1 MSERKNNYSIR
12 KLTIGV
18 ASVLIGISFFGIK
31 ADTVQ
36 AETSNSNE
44 SISQESEQTNA
55 NTSESAQD
63 ETITIKP
70 ATTERQNADKS
81 HVAET
86 KLTAVSPS
94 NSTTSNVQEDRT
106 DPAANRDK
114 IGKEAPSASATFGK
128 NSTLTIDH
136 GQLDEKQKTAKLTMN
151 SANFQA
157 GDTYTITIPKKG
169 GLSLGTTDVAVLA
182 PVFGKTTFTETIDY
196 YKIED
201 HFINGGT
208 ITQNINLHY
217 DQNINPLASMTNTIT
232 VDTTGSAEKHASLK
246 VIAIGK
252 EPELS
257 ADLVHVPQPI
267 INGQEFTTR
276 PALTLG
282 TPLKDFNQVDL
293 NLALDKNYK
302 LTNITLND
310 EDQSLVLT
318 PDQLTIDANNVAH
331 IVLNEEQIT
340 SLLKGQ
346 SNHFNFKITGHFDIP
361 ASDFVNKKYHAKF
374 LDKDK
379 STISGTIVNVTTKPS
394 HIGTITGTGVDDL
407 TIYPTVKD
415 IDWAATVNYLTE
427 YTAHDKDNPGK
438 DTSGVMVVD
447 GKTSSTT
454 DMHYF
459 TLSNQSTLDIT
470 DANLTVDLP
479 DGYNVPATLTL
490 SENTIYQDQDPDN
503 INFIVSYVDGTSAV
517 ITPDPIGNT
526 LTFHVTPNK
535 KTRSLNVRIAQWNPD
550 VEYDLSSKHG
560 TYSKT
565 YANGQPVLVGDLLTT
580 KTTLSSPSFNGE
592 VMMPMTTVIDRLVNK
607 VKEGTFTAVYPFLPN
622 QTSTVPGEKNAGS
635 LTYETC
641 VSANGHPMLKHPITY
656 IMVPDNAEVAD
667 LSKVTVKY
675 SGAYVDYQP
684 LLTPKSVSVITVDGH
699 RFIKCDC
706 SNYDLLEDGL
716 NVTVPYSNA
725 PDVQNSTKPT
735 VFFTVADNLKN
746 GNLNDPDHTVA
757 QALKGLV
764 QKEKIDTSKVVYNGS
779 KAGYPG
785 SWIINTVEGM
795 SSATMVSGNTSGI
808 STLATQDVH
817 GINPDQMKIY
827 GSIINATNNQVA
839 NAYQIINIPDSQD
852 MVSQFTPT
860 MSGQASLIDAVNG
873 TDLSSAGE
881 LLYSTALTDLNNAQ
895 AAAADGHWLTADQIT
910 NWSEVKSVMLKFDS
924 KALPGRTS
932 ARVEIPLVDKDIYQ
946 HVGKSISVSSAIFSE
961 NKASSN
967 SNLPNLT
974 ILPGKPASAKLTV
987 TGQAKV
993 NVKVHYK
1000 DDQGNDHYVDL
1011 PDQAKTYHEG
1021 QDIIM
1026 KPEDFMT
1033 KNSDLT
1039 DADRILLP
1047 AGIVI
1052 NWAARPTI
1060 QNSDAQYAA
1069 GYQNGTAAFDH
1080 AVAPDFDGDTLIYE
1094 GAFAKPVTDTHK
1106 VTRTIK
1112 FVDQNGKPIYPDV
1125 AQHSIEFTR
1134 SGFEDPF
1141 THKIAWAAI
1150 PGSDI
1155 LPQYQVPKI
1164 DGYTPDKSQVAQA
1177 TVKYG
1182 DPDSAITVTYKA
1194 NPQVI
1199 KVNFIDDTT
1208 GETLNSKPLYGVS
1221 DADANYNTKADI
1233 NNYEKQ
1239 HYVLVRDSSDGQDLI
1254 FDHDDQAT
1262 QSYDVHFTHATNP
1275 DSRQD
1280 TVTRT
1285 ITYTG
1290 AGNKTPSAVTQ
1301 SVHFTQAGTKDLVT
1315 GKTKWND
1322 VADQNFASVGTPEV
1336 AGYTPDKSQVAQ
1348 ATVKYGDPDS
1358 AITVTYKANPQ
1369 VIKVNFIDDTTGET
1383 LNSKPLY
1390 GVSDADANYNTKA
1403 DINNYEKQHYVLV
1416 RDSSDGQDL
1425 IFDHDDQATQSY
1437 DVHFTHATNPDSRQD
1452 TVTRTITY
1460 TGAGNKTP
1468 SAVTQSV
1475 HFTQAGTKDLVT
1487 GKTKWNDV
1495 ADQNFAS
1502 VGTPEVAGYTPD
1514 KSQVAQ
1520 ATVKF
1525 GDKDTTVTVTYAAD
1539 KQQAK
1544 LRFYDDTAKKFIDAA
1559 PVLDASGKTDGQVGF
1574 TIPNSYDFSKYNFV
1588 NVTKGAD
1595 PESTDQLAG
1604 ADLSAVQYGKYDTD
1618 DKKDQVFV
1626 AHFTHKIKAINEKV
1640 TVNETIHYVYEDGSK
1655 AHDDYQATPLVF
1667 TKTGTKDLVTGEE
1680 KATWTK
1686 SQKFAEIASPEIP
1699 GYTPDQAVVPA
1710 VEVAHGDNDVVRM
1723 VTYSKNIEPQE
1734 PTTPTDNPVTP
1745 KAPEEPQQPATPD
1758 DNPDVVRPHSDN
1770 SPQKK
1775 QDSKQ
1780 TNKTTEVNKTVKR
1793 SSTVKPKATAT
1804 TKRNG
1809 TKVQLATKDAS
1820 KQSNPKAVV
1829 NSTSTTVVNNKG
1841 EKKAETLPQ
1850 TGEKDNKLG
1859 ILGLLTLSL
1868 ASLFG
1873 FSEKKKK
1880 ED

>member
-1 MSERKNNYSIR
+1 MRERKNHYSIR

-36 AETSNSNE
+36 AETSNSSE
-44 SISQESEQTNA
+44 SISQESKPEEKIQQDK
-55 NTSESAQD
+55 TSESAQD
-63 ETITIKP
+63 EP
-70 ATTERQNADKS
+70 SATRERQNADG
-81 HVAET
+81 
-86 KLTAVSPS
+86 PS

-151 SANFQA
+151 SADFQA

-169 GLSLGTTDVAVLA
+169 GLSLGKTDVAVLA

-217 DQNINPLASMTNTIT
+217 DKNINPLASMTNTIT

-282 TPLKDFNQVDL
+282 TPLKDFNQVNL

-310 EDQSLVLT
+310 EDRSLVLT

-394 HIGTITGTGVDDL
+394 HIGTITGTGIDDL

-415 IDWAATVNYLTE
+415 IDWAATVNYLKE

-459 TLSNQSTLDIT
+459 TLSNQSTVDIT

-517 ITPDPIGNT
+517 ITPDQFGNT

-535 KTRSLNVRIAQWNPD
+535 KIRSLNVRIAQWNPD

-565 YANGQPVLVGDLLTT
+565 YANGKPVLVGDLLTT

-592 VMMPMTTVIDRLVNK
+592 VMMPMTTVFDRLVNK

-641 VSANGHPMLKHPITY
+641 VSGYGHPMLKHPITY

-699 RFIKCDC
+699 RFVKIDC

-725 PDVQNSTKPT
+725 PDVQNSTKPS

-746 GNLNDPDHTVA
+746 GKLNEPDHTVA

-779 KAGYPG
+779 KASKAWYPG

-808 STLATQDVH
+808 STSATQDVH

-839 NAYQIINIPDSQD
+839 NAYQIINIPDRQD
-852 MVSQFTPT
+852 KVSQFTPT

-910 NWSEVKSVMLKFDS
+910 NWSKVKSVMLKFDS
-924 KALPGRTS
+924 KALPGKTS

-974 ILPGKPASAKLTV
+974 ILPGEPASAKLTV
-987 TGQAKV
+987 IGQAKV

-1021 QDIIM
+1021 QDIM

-1052 NWAARPTI
+1052 NWAAGPTI

-1069 GYQNGTAAFDH
+1069 GYQNGTAAFDQT
-1080 AVAPDFDGDTLIYE
+1080 VAPDFDGDTLIYE

-1112 FVDQNGKPIYPDV
+1112 FVDQNGKQIYPDV

-1155 LPQYQVPKI
+1155 LPQYQVLKK
-1164 DGYTPDKSQVAQA
+1164 DGYTPDKSQVAKA
-1177 TVKYG
+1177 TVKFG

-1194 NPQVI
+1194 NSQVI

-1208 GETLNSKPLYGVS
+1208 GETLDSKSLDGVS
-1221 DADANYNTKADI
+1221 DADANYNTKVDI

-1239 HYVLVRDSSDGQDLI
+1239 HYVLVSDSSDGKDLI

-1262 QSYDVHFTHATNP
+1262 QSYDVHFTHDTKP
-1275 DSRQD
+1275 DSRRD

-1336 AGYTPDKSQVAQ
+1336 SGYTPDKSQVAQ
-1348 ATVKYGDPDS
+1348 A
-1358 AITVTYKANPQ
+1358 A
-1369 VIKVNFIDDTTGET
+1369 
-1383 LNSKPLY
+1383 
-1390 GVSDADANYNTKA
+1390 
-1403 DINNYEKQHYVLV
+1403 
-1416 RDSSDGQDL
+1416 
-1425 IFDHDDQATQSY
+1425 
-1437 DVHFTHATNPDSRQD
+1437 
-1452 TVTRTITY
+1452 
-1460 TGAGNKTP
+1460 
-1468 SAVTQSV
+1468 
-1475 HFTQAGTKDLVT
+1475 
-1487 GKTKWNDV
+1487 
-1495 ADQNFAS
+1495 
-1502 VGTPEVAGYTPD
+1502 
-1514 KSQVAQ
+1514 
-1520 ATVKF
+1520 VKF

-1544 LRFYDDTAKKFIDAA
+1544 LHFYDDTAKKFIDAA

-1618 DKKDQVFV
+1618 DKNDQVFV

-1686 SQKFAEIASPEIP
+1686 SQKFAEVASPEIP

-1710 VEVAHGDNDVVRM
+1710 VEVAHGDNDVVRT

-1745 KAPEEPQQPATPD
+1745 TDIPDNPVTPKAPEEPQQPATPD
-1758 DNPDVVRPHSDN
+1758 DNLDVVRPHSDN

-1841 EKKAETLPQ
+1841 ENKAETLPQ

>member
-1 MSERKNNYSIR
+1 MRERKNHYSIR

-36 AETSNSNE
+36 AETSNSSK
-44 SISQESEQTNA
+44 SISPESKQTNA

-63 ETITIKP
+63 ETITP
-70 ATTERQNADKS
+70 ATTEGQNAGKP
-81 HVAET
+81 HVVEA
-86 KLTAVSPS
+86 KVDDSPS

-151 SANFQA
+151 SADFQA

-169 GLSLGTTDVAVLA
+169 GLSLGKTDVAVLA

-217 DQNINPLASMTNTIT
+217 DKNINPLASMTNTIT

-379 STISGTIVNVTTKPS
+379 STISGTMVNVTTKPS

-447 GKTSSTT
+447 GKASSTT

-459 TLSNQSTLDIT
+459 TLSNQSTVDIT

-490 SENTIYQDQDPDN
+490 SENTIYQDPDPDN

-517 ITPDPIGNT
+517 ITPDQFGNT

-535 KTRSLNVRIAQWNPD
+535 KIRSLNVRIAQWNPD

-592 VMMPMTTVIDRLVNK
+592 VMMPMTTVFDRLVNK

-641 VSANGHPMLKHPITY
+641 VSGYGHPMLKHPITY

-699 RFIKCDC
+699 RFVKIDC

-725 PDVQNSTKPT
+725 PDVQNSTKPS

-746 GNLNDPDHTVA
+746 GNLNEPDDHTVA

-779 KAGYPG
+779 KAPKALYPG

-817 GINPDQMKIY
+817 GVNPDQMKIY

-839 NAYQIINIPDSQD
+839 NAYQIINIPDSRD
-852 MVSQFTPT
+852 KVSQFTPT

-881 LLYSTALTDLNNAQ
+881 LLYSTALTDLDNAQ

-910 NWSEVKSVMLKFDS
+910 NWSKVKSVMLKFDS
-924 KALPGRTS
+924 KALPGKTS

-974 ILPGKPASAKLTV
+974 ILPGEPASAKLTV
-987 TGQAKV
+987 IGQAKV

-1011 PDQAKTYHEG
+1011 PDQAKTYQEG
-1021 QDIIM
+1021 QDIM

-1052 NWAARPTI
+1052 NWAAGPTI
-1060 QNSDAQYAA
+1060 QNSDAKYAA
-1069 GYQNGTAAFDH
+1069 GYQNGTAAFDQT
-1080 AVAPDFDGDTLIYE
+1080 VAPDFDGDTLIYE
-1094 GAFAKPVTDTHK
+1094 GAFAKLVTDTHK

-1112 FVDQNGKPIYPDV
+1112 FVDQNGKQIYPDF

-1155 LPQYQVPKI
+1155 LFPHPVPKI
-1164 DGYTPDKSQVAQA
+1164 PGYTPDKSQVEQA
-1177 TVKYG
+1177 TVKFG
-1182 DPDSAITVTYKA
+1182 DPDSSITVTYKA
-1194 NPQVI
+1194 NAQVI
-1199 KVNFIDDTT
+1199 KVNFIDDIT
-1208 GETLNSKPLYGVS
+1208 GKTLNSKSLDGVS
-1221 DADANYNTKADI
+1221 DADANYNTKVDI

-1239 HYVLVRDSSDGQDLI
+1239 HYVLVSDSSDGKDLI

-1262 QSYDVHFTHATNP
+1262 QSYDVHFTHDTNP

-1336 AGYTPDKSQVAQ
+1336 AGYTPDKSQVEQ
-1348 ATVKYGDPDS
+1348 A
-1358 AITVTYKANPQ
+1358 A
-1369 VIKVNFIDDTTGET
+1369 
-1383 LNSKPLY
+1383 
-1390 GVSDADANYNTKA
+1390 
-1403 DINNYEKQHYVLV
+1403 
-1416 RDSSDGQDL
+1416 
-1425 IFDHDDQATQSY
+1425 
-1437 DVHFTHATNPDSRQD
+1437 
-1452 TVTRTITY
+1452 
-1460 TGAGNKTP
+1460 
-1468 SAVTQSV
+1468 
-1475 HFTQAGTKDLVT
+1475 
-1487 GKTKWNDV
+1487 
-1495 ADQNFAS
+1495 
-1502 VGTPEVAGYTPD
+1502 
-1514 KSQVAQ
+1514 
-1520 ATVKF
+1520 VKF

-1544 LRFYDDTAKKFIDAA
+1544 LHFYDDTAKKFIDAA

-1686 SQKFAEIASPEIP
+1686 SQKFAEVASPEIP

-1710 VEVAHGDNDVVRM
+1710 VEVAHGDNDVVRT

-1758 DNPDVVRPHSDN
+1758 DNLDVVRPHSDN

>member
-1 MSERKNNYSIR
+1 MRERKNHYSIR

-44 SISQESEQTNA
+44 SKNNQEENRQQTNA
-55 NTSESAQD
+55 NTSELAQD
-63 ETITIKP
+63 EPITP
-70 ATTERQNADKS
+70 ATTERQNAGKS
-81 HVAET
+81 HVVEDKAET
-86 KLTAVSPS
+86 ELTADSPS

-151 SANFQA
+151 SADFQA

-169 GLSLGTTDVAVLA
+169 GLSLGKTDVAVLA

-217 DQNINPLASMTNTIT
+217 DKNINPLASMTNTIT

-246 VIAIGK
+246 VTAIGK

-257 ADLVHVPQPI
+257 TDLVHVPQPI

-379 STISGTIVNVTTKPS
+379 STISGTMVNVTTKPS

-447 GKTSSTT
+447 GKASSTT

-490 SENTIYQDQDPDN
+490 SENTIYQDQDQDPDN

-517 ITPDPIGNT
+517 ITPDQFGNT

-535 KTRSLNVRIAQWNPD
+535 KIRSLNVRIAQWNPD

-592 VMMPMTTVIDRLVNK
+592 VMMPMITVFDRLVNK

-641 VSANGHPMLKHPITY
+641 VSGYGHPMLKHPITY

-699 RFIKCDC
+699 RFVKIDC

-735 VFFTVADNLKN
+735 VFFTVADNLKNDNLKN

-852 MVSQFTPT
+852 KVSQFTPT

-924 KALPGRTS
+924 KALPARTS

-946 HVGKSISVSSAIFSE
+946 HVGKSIRVSSAIFSE

-974 ILPGKPASAKLTV
+974 ILPGAATSAKLTV

-1021 QDIIM
+1021 QDIM
-1026 KPEDFMT
+1026 KPEEFMT

-1080 AVAPDFDGDTLIYE
+1080 TVAPDFDGDTLIYE

-1112 FVDQNGKPIYPDV
+1112 FVDQNGKQIYPDV

-1141 THKIAWAAI
+1141 THEIAWAAI
-1150 PGSDI
+1150 PSSDI
-1155 LPQYQVPKI
+1155 LHAYPVPKI
-1164 DGYTPDKSQVAQA
+1164 PGYRPDKSLVEKA

-1182 DPDSAITVTYKA
+1182 DPNSSITVTYKA
-1194 NPQVI
+1194 NAQVI

-1208 GETLNSKPLYGVS
+1208 GKTLDSKSLDGVS

-1239 HYVLVRDSSDGQDLI
+1239 HYVLVSDSSDGQDLI
-1254 FDHDDQAT
+1254 FDHDDQAM
-1262 QSYDVHFTHATNP
+1262 QSYYVHFTHDTNP

-1336 AGYTPDKSQVAQ
+1336 AGYTPDKSQVEQ
-1348 ATVKYGDPDS
+1348 A
-1358 AITVTYKANPQ
+1358 A
-1369 VIKVNFIDDTTGET
+1369 
-1383 LNSKPLY
+1383 
-1390 GVSDADANYNTKA
+1390 
-1403 DINNYEKQHYVLV
+1403 
-1416 RDSSDGQDL
+1416 
-1425 IFDHDDQATQSY
+1425 
-1437 DVHFTHATNPDSRQD
+1437 
-1452 TVTRTITY
+1452 
-1460 TGAGNKTP
+1460 
-1468 SAVTQSV
+1468 
-1475 HFTQAGTKDLVT
+1475 
-1487 GKTKWNDV
+1487 
-1495 ADQNFAS
+1495 
-1502 VGTPEVAGYTPD
+1502 
-1514 KSQVAQ
+1514 
-1520 ATVKF
+1520 VKF

-1544 LRFYDDTAKKFIDAA
+1544 LHFYDDTAKKFIDAA

-1604 ADLSAVQYGKYDTD
+1604 ADLSAVQYGRYDTD
-1618 DKKDQVFV
+1618 DKNDQVFV

-1667 TKTGTKDLVTGEE
+1667 TKIGTKDLVTGEE

-1686 SQKFAEIASPEIP
+1686 SQKFAEVASPEIP

-1710 VEVAHGDNDVVRM
+1710 VEVAHGDNDVVRT

-1758 DNPDVVRPHSDN
+1758 DNPYVVRPHSDN

-1793 SSTVKPKATAT
+1793 SSTVKPKATAI

>member
-1 MSERKNNYSIR
+1 MRERKNHYSIR

-36 AETSNSNE
+36 AETNNSNE
-44 SISQESEQTNA
+44 SISQESEQTKTNA

-63 ETITIKP
+63 ETITP
-70 ATTERQNADKS
+70 ATTEGQNAGKS
-81 HVAET
+81 HVVEAKAET
-86 KLTAVSPS
+86 TLTADSPS

-151 SANFQA
+151 SADFQA

-169 GLSLGTTDVAVLA
+169 GLSLGKTDVAVLA

-217 DQNINPLASMTNTIT
+217 DKNINPLASMTNTIT

-379 STISGTIVNVTTKPS
+379 STISGTMVNVTTKPS

-415 IDWAATVNYLTE
+415 IDWAATVDYLTE

-490 SENTIYQDQDPDN
+490 SENTIYQDQRPDN

-517 ITPDPIGNT
+517 ITPDQFGNT

-535 KTRSLNVRIAQWNPD
+535 KIRSLNVRIAQWNPD

-565 YANGQPVLVGDLLTT
+565 YANGKPVLVGDLLTT

-592 VMMPMTTVIDRLVNK
+592 VMMPMKTVFDRLVNK
-607 VKEGTFTAVYPFLPN
+607 VNEGTFTAVYPAH
-622 QTSTVPGEKNAGS
+622 QTSTVPGEKNAGTM
-635 LTYETC
+635 TYETC
-641 VSANGHPMLKHPITY
+641 VSGFGHPMLKHPITY

-779 KAGYPG
+779 KAWYPG

-852 MVSQFTPT
+852 KVSQFTPT

-910 NWSEVKSVMLKFDS
+910 NWSKVKSVMLKFDS

-974 ILPGKPASAKLTV
+974 ILPGEPASAKLTV
-987 TGQAKV
+987 IGQAKV

-1021 QDIIM
+1021 QDIM

-1052 NWAARPTI
+1052 NWAAGPTI
-1060 QNSDAQYAA
+1060 QKSDAQYAA
-1069 GYQNGTAAFDH
+1069 GYQNGTAAFDQT
-1080 AVAPDFDGDTLIYE
+1080 VAPDFDGDTLIYE

-1112 FVDQNGKPIYPDV
+1112 FVDQNGKQIYPDV

-1177 TVKYG
+1177 TVKFG

-1194 NPQVI
+1194 NSQVI

-1208 GETLNSKPLYGVS
+1208 GETLNSKSLDGVS

-1262 QSYDVHFTHATNP
+1262 QSYDVHFTHDTNP

-1322 VADQNFASVGTPEV
+1322 VADQNFVSVGTPEV

-1348 ATVKYGDPDS
+1348 ATVKY
-1358 AITVTYKANPQ
+1358 
-1369 VIKVNFIDDTTGET
+1369 
-1383 LNSKPLY
+1383 
-1390 GVSDADANYNTKA
+1390 
-1403 DINNYEKQHYVLV
+1403 
-1416 RDSSDGQDL
+1416 
-1425 IFDHDDQATQSY
+1425 
-1437 DVHFTHATNPDSRQD
+1437 
-1452 TVTRTITY
+1452 
-1460 TGAGNKTP
+1460 
-1468 SAVTQSV
+1468 
-1475 HFTQAGTKDLVT
+1475 
-1487 GKTKWNDV
+1487 
-1495 ADQNFAS
+1495 
-1502 VGTPEVAGYTPD
+1502 
-1514 KSQVAQ
+1514 
-1520 ATVKF
+1520 

-1544 LRFYDDTAKKFIDAA
+1544 LRFYDDTAKKFIDAV

-1686 SQKFAEIASPEIP
+1686 SQKFAEVASPEIP

-1710 VEVAHGDNDVVRM
+1710 VEVAHGDNDVVRTI
-1723 VTYSKNIEPQE
+1723 TYSKNIEPQE

-1780 TNKTTEVNKTVKR
+1780 TNKTTEINKTVKG

>member
-1 MSERKNNYSIR
+1 MRERKNHYSIR

-36 AETSNSNE
+36 AETSNSSE
-44 SISQESEQTNA
+44 SISQESKPEEKIQQDK
-55 NTSESAQD
+55 TSESAQD
-63 ETITIKP
+63 EP
-70 ATTERQNADKS
+70 SATRERQNADG
-81 HVAET
+81 
-86 KLTAVSPS
+86 PS

-151 SANFQA
+151 SADFQA

-169 GLSLGTTDVAVLA
+169 GLSLGKTDVAVLA

-217 DQNINPLASMTNTIT
+217 DKNINPLASMTNTIT

-282 TPLKDFNQVDL
+282 TPLKDFNQVNL

-310 EDQSLVLT
+310 EDRSLVLT

-447 GKTSSTT
+447 GKASSTT

-517 ITPDPIGNT
+517 ITPDQFGNT

-535 KTRSLNVRIAQWNPD
+535 KIRSLNVRIAQWNPD

-565 YANGQPVLVGDLLTT
+565 YANGKPVLVGDLLTT

-641 VSANGHPMLKHPITY
+641 VSGYGHPMLKHPITY

-699 RFIKCDC
+699 RFVKIDC

-725 PDVQNSTKPT
+725 PDVQNSTKPS

-746 GNLNDPDHTVA
+746 GNLNEPDHTVA

-764 QKEKIDTSKVVYNGS
+764 QKEKIDTSKAVYNRSIGVYS
-779 KAGYPG
+779 G

-808 STLATQDVH
+808 STSATQDVH
-817 GINPDQMKIY
+817 GVNPDQMKIY

-852 MVSQFTPT
+852 KVSQFTPT

-910 NWSEVKSVMLKFDS
+910 NWSKVKSVMLKFDS
-924 KALPGRTS
+924 KALPGKTS

-974 ILPGKPASAKLTV
+974 ILPGEPASAKLTV
-987 TGQAKV
+987 IGQAKV

-1021 QDIIM
+1021 QDIM

-1052 NWAARPTI
+1052 NWAAGPTI

-1069 GYQNGTAAFDH
+1069 GYQNGTAAFDQT
-1080 AVAPDFDGDTLIYE
+1080 VAPDFDGDTLIYE

-1112 FVDQNGKPIYPDV
+1112 FVDQNGKQIYPDV

-1155 LPQYQVPKI
+1155 LPQYQVLKK
-1164 DGYTPDKSQVAQA
+1164 DGYTPDKSQVAKA
-1177 TVKYG
+1177 TVKFG

-1194 NPQVI
+1194 NSQVI

-1208 GETLNSKPLYGVS
+1208 GETLDSKSLDGVS
-1221 DADANYNTKADI
+1221 DADANYNTKVDI

-1239 HYVLVRDSSDGQDLI
+1239 HYVLVSDSSDGKDLI

-1262 QSYDVHFTHATNP
+1262 QSYDVHFTHDTNP

-1336 AGYTPDKSQVAQ
+1336 SGYTPDKSQVAQ
-1348 ATVKYGDPDS
+1348 A
-1358 AITVTYKANPQ
+1358 A
-1369 VIKVNFIDDTTGET
+1369 
-1383 LNSKPLY
+1383 
-1390 GVSDADANYNTKA
+1390 
-1403 DINNYEKQHYVLV
+1403 
-1416 RDSSDGQDL
+1416 
-1425 IFDHDDQATQSY
+1425 
-1437 DVHFTHATNPDSRQD
+1437 
-1452 TVTRTITY
+1452 
-1460 TGAGNKTP
+1460 
-1468 SAVTQSV
+1468 
-1475 HFTQAGTKDLVT
+1475 
-1487 GKTKWNDV
+1487 
-1495 ADQNFAS
+1495 
-1502 VGTPEVAGYTPD
+1502 
-1514 KSQVAQ
+1514 
-1520 ATVKF
+1520 VKF

-1544 LRFYDDTAKKFIDAA
+1544 LHFYDDTAKKFIDAA

-1618 DKKDQVFV
+1618 DKNDQVFV

-1667 TKTGTKDLVTGEE
+1667 TKIGTKDLVTGEE

-1686 SQKFAEIASPEIP
+1686 SQKFAEVASPEIP

-1710 VEVAHGDNDVVRM
+1710 VEVAHGDNDVVRT

-1745 KAPEEPQQPATPD
+1745 TDIPDNPVTPKAPEEPQQPATPD
-1758 DNPDVVRPHSDN
+1758 DNLDVVRPHSDN

>member
-1 MSERKNNYSIR
+1 MRERKNHYSIR

-36 AETSNSNE
+36 AETGNSNE

-70 ATTERQNADKS
+70 ATTERQDADKPLVVEAKAAKTDLNS
-81 HVAET
+81 NSLYAARTVKQDSESKVKTPVTETQET
-86 KLTAVSPS
+86 KLTADGPS

-151 SANFQA
+151 SADFQA

-169 GLSLGTTDVAVLA
+169 GLSLGKNDVAVLA

-217 DQNINPLASMTNTIT
+217 DKNINPLASMTNTIT

-415 IDWAATVNYLTE
+415 IDWAATVNYLKE

-459 TLSNQSTLDIT
+459 TLSNQSTLDIK

-490 SENTIYQDQDPDN
+490 SENTIYQDQDQNPDN

-517 ITPDPIGNT
+517 ITPDQFGNT

-535 KTRSLNVRIAQWNPD
+535 KIRSLNVRIAKWNPD

-592 VMMPMTTVIDRLVNK
+592 VMMPMKTVFDRLVNK

-641 VSANGHPMLKHPITY
+641 VSSGYGHPMLKHPITY

-699 RFIKCDC
+699 RFVKIDC

-725 PDVQNSTKPT
+725 PDVQNSTKPS

-746 GNLNDPDHTVA
+746 GNLNELDDHTVA

-779 KAGYPG
+779 KAWYPG

-839 NAYQIINIPDSQD
+839 NAYQIINIPDRRD
-852 MVSQFTPT
+852 KVSQFTPT

-895 AAAADGHWLTADQIT
+895 AAAADGHWLTADQINN

-924 KALPGRTS
+924 KALPGKTS

-974 ILPGKPASAKLTV
+974 ILPGAATSAKLTV

-1021 QDIIM
+1021 QDIM

-1033 KNSDLT
+1033 KNNDLT

-1052 NWAARPTI
+1052 NWAAGPTI

-1069 GYQNGTAAFDH
+1069 GYQNGTAAFDQT
-1080 AVAPDFDGDTLIYE
+1080 VAPDFDGDTLIYE

-1112 FVDQNGKPIYPDV
+1112 FVDQNGKQIYPDV
-1125 AQHSIEFTR
+1125 AQHSIEFTG

-1155 LPQYQVPKI
+1155 LPSYQVPKK

-1177 TVKYG
+1177 AVKFG
-1182 DPDSAITVTYKA
+1182 DPDSSITVTYKA
-1194 NPQVI
+1194 NSQVI

-1208 GETLNSKPLYGVS
+1208 GETLNSKSLDGVS
-1221 DADANYNTKADI
+1221 DEDANYNTKADI

-1239 HYVLVRDSSDGQDLI
+1239 HYVLVSDSSDGQDLI
-1254 FDHDDQAT
+1254 FDHDDQAM
-1262 QSYDVHFTHATNP
+1262 QSYYVHFTHDTNP

-1348 ATVKYGDPDS
+1348 A
-1358 AITVTYKANPQ
+1358 A
-1369 VIKVNFIDDTTGET
+1369 
-1383 LNSKPLY
+1383 
-1390 GVSDADANYNTKA
+1390 
-1403 DINNYEKQHYVLV
+1403 
-1416 RDSSDGQDL
+1416 
-1425 IFDHDDQATQSY
+1425 
-1437 DVHFTHATNPDSRQD
+1437 
-1452 TVTRTITY
+1452 
-1460 TGAGNKTP
+1460 
-1468 SAVTQSV
+1468 
-1475 HFTQAGTKDLVT
+1475 
-1487 GKTKWNDV
+1487 
-1495 ADQNFAS
+1495 
-1502 VGTPEVAGYTPD
+1502 
-1514 KSQVAQ
+1514 
-1520 ATVKF
+1520 VKF

-1544 LRFYDDTAKKFIDAA
+1544 LHFYDDTAKKFIDAA

-1574 TIPNSYDFSKYNFV
+1574 TIPNSYDFSKYNFF

-1595 PESTDQLAG
+1595 PESTDQLAS

-1686 SQKFAEIASPEIP
+1686 SQKFAEVASPEIP

-1710 VEVAHGDNDVVRM
+1710 VEVAHGDNDVVRT

-1758 DNPDVVRPHSDN
+1758 DNPDVVRPHSGN

>member
-1 MSERKNNYSIR
+1 MRERKNHYSIR

-44 SISQESEQTNA
+44 SISPESKQTNA

-63 ETITIKP
+63 ETITP
-70 ATTERQNADKS
+70 ATTEGQNTGKS
-81 HVAET
+81 HVVEA
-86 KLTAVSPS
+86 KVDDSPS

-151 SANFQA
+151 SADFQA

-169 GLSLGTTDVAVLA
+169 GLSLGKTDVAVLA

-379 STISGTIVNVTTKPS
+379 STISGTMVNVTTKPS

-447 GKTSSTT
+447 GKASSTT

-490 SENTIYQDQDPDN
+490 SENTIYQDQDQDPDN

-517 ITPDPIGNT
+517 ITPDQFGNT

-535 KTRSLNVRIAQWNPD
+535 KIRSLNVRIAQWNPD

-592 VMMPMTTVIDRLVNK
+592 VMMPMTTVFDRLVNK

-641 VSANGHPMLKHPITY
+641 VSAIGHPMLKHPITY

-699 RFIKCDC
+699 RFVKIDC

-725 PDVQNSTKPT
+725 PDVQNSTKPS

-746 GNLNDPDHTVA
+746 GKLNEPDHTVA

-764 QKEKIDTSKVVYNGS
+764 QKEKIDTSKAVYNRSIGVYS
-779 KAGYPG
+779 G

-839 NAYQIINIPDSQD
+839 NAYQIINIPDRRD
-852 MVSQFTPT
+852 KVSQFTPT

-895 AAAADGHWLTADQIT
+895 AAAADGHWLTADQINN

-924 KALPGRTS
+924 KALPARTS

-987 TGQAKV
+987 IGQAKV

-1011 PDQAKTYHEG
+1011 PDQAKTYHEA

-1052 NWAARPTI
+1052 NWAKKPTI

-1069 GYQNGTAAFDH
+1069 GYQNGTAAFDQT
-1080 AVAPDFDGDTLIYE
+1080 VAPDFDGDTLIYE
-1094 GAFAKPVTDTHK
+1094 GAFAKPITHKHK

-1112 FVDQNGKPIYPDV
+1112 FVDQNGKQIYPDV

-1150 PGSDI
+1150 PGSDTL
-1155 LPQYQVPKI
+1155 LPYPVPKI
-1164 DGYTPDKSQVAQA
+1164 PGYRPDKSQVAQA
-1177 TVKYG
+1177 TVKFG
-1182 DPDSAITVTYKA
+1182 DPDSSITVTYKA
-1194 NPQVI
+1194 NAQVI

-1208 GETLNSKPLYGVS
+1208 GKTLDSKSLDGVS
-1221 DADANYNTKADI
+1221 DADANYNTKVDI

-1239 HYVLVRDSSDGQDLI
+1239 HYVLVSDSSDGKDLI

-1262 QSYDVHFTHATNP
+1262 QSYDVHFTHDTNP

-1336 AGYTPDKSQVAQ
+1336 SGYTPDKSQVAQ
-1348 ATVKYGDPDS
+1348 A
-1358 AITVTYKANPQ
+1358 A
-1369 VIKVNFIDDTTGET
+1369 
-1383 LNSKPLY
+1383 
-1390 GVSDADANYNTKA
+1390 
-1403 DINNYEKQHYVLV
+1403 
-1416 RDSSDGQDL
+1416 
-1425 IFDHDDQATQSY
+1425 
-1437 DVHFTHATNPDSRQD
+1437 
-1452 TVTRTITY
+1452 
-1460 TGAGNKTP
+1460 
-1468 SAVTQSV
+1468 
-1475 HFTQAGTKDLVT
+1475 
-1487 GKTKWNDV
+1487 
-1495 ADQNFAS
+1495 
-1502 VGTPEVAGYTPD
+1502 
-1514 KSQVAQ
+1514 
-1520 ATVKF
+1520 VKF

-1544 LRFYDDTAKKFIDAA
+1544 LHFYDDTAKKFIDAA

-1604 ADLSAVQYGKYDTD
+1604 ADLSAVQYGRYDTD

-1686 SQKFAEIASPEIP
+1686 SQKFAEVASPEIP

-1710 VEVAHGDNDVVRM
+1710 VEVAHGDNDVVRT

-1758 DNPDVVRPHSDN
+1758 DNPAVVRPHSDN

-1850 TGEKDNKLG
+1850 TGEKGNKLG

>member
-535 KTRSLNVRIAQWNPD
+535 KIRSLNVRIAQWNPD

-1239 HYVLVRDSSDGQDLI
+1239 HYVLVSDSSNGQDLI
-1254 FDHDDQAT
+1254 FDHDDQAM
-1262 QSYDVHFTHATNP
+1262 
-1275 DSRQD
+1275 
-1280 TVTRT
+1280 
-1285 ITYTG
+1285 
-1290 AGNKTPSAVTQ
+1290 
-1301 SVHFTQAGTKDLVT
+1301 
-1315 GKTKWND
+1315 
-1322 VADQNFASVGTPEV
+1322 
-1336 AGYTPDKSQVAQ
+1336 
-1348 ATVKYGDPDS
+1348 
-1358 AITVTYKANPQ
+1358 
-1369 VIKVNFIDDTTGET
+1369 
-1383 LNSKPLY
+1383 
-1390 GVSDADANYNTKA
+1390 
-1403 DINNYEKQHYVLV
+1403 
-1416 RDSSDGQDL
+1416 
-1425 IFDHDDQATQSY
+1425 QSY

>member
-1 MSERKNNYSIR
+1 M
-12 KLTIGV
+12 
-18 ASVLIGISFFGIK
+18 
-31 ADTVQ
+31 
-36 AETSNSNE
+36 
-44 SISQESEQTNA
+44 
-55 NTSESAQD
+55 
-63 ETITIKP
+63 
-70 ATTERQNADKS
+70 
-81 HVAET
+81 
-86 KLTAVSPS
+86 
-94 NSTTSNVQEDRT
+94 
-106 DPAANRDK
+106 
-114 IGKEAPSASATFGK
+114 
-128 NSTLTIDH
+128 
-136 GQLDEKQKTAKLTMN
+136 
-151 SANFQA
+151 
-157 GDTYTITIPKKG
+157 
-169 GLSLGTTDVAVLA
+169 
-182 PVFGKTTFTETIDY
+182 
-196 YKIED
+196 
-201 HFINGGT
+201 
-208 ITQNINLHY
+208 
-217 DQNINPLASMTNTIT
+217 
-232 VDTTGSAEKHASLK
+232 
-246 VIAIGK
+246 
-252 EPELS
+252 
-257 ADLVHVPQPI
+257 
-267 INGQEFTTR
+267 
-276 PALTLG
+276 
-282 TPLKDFNQVDL
+282 
-293 NLALDKNYK
+293 
-302 LTNITLND
+302 
-310 EDQSLVLT
+310 
-318 PDQLTIDANNVAH
+318 
-331 IVLNEEQIT
+331 
-340 SLLKGQ
+340 
-346 SNHFNFKITGHFDIP
+346 
-361 ASDFVNKKYHAKF
+361 
-374 LDKDK
+374 
-379 STISGTIVNVTTKPS
+379 
-394 HIGTITGTGVDDL
+394 
-407 TIYPTVKD
+407 
-415 IDWAATVNYLTE
+415 
-427 YTAHDKDNPGK
+427 
-438 DTSGVMVVD
+438 
-447 GKTSSTT
+447 
-454 DMHYF
+454 
-459 TLSNQSTLDIT
+459 
-470 DANLTVDLP
+470 
-479 DGYNVPATLTL
+479 
-490 SENTIYQDQDPDN
+490 
-503 INFIVSYVDGTSAV
+503 
-517 ITPDPIGNT
+517 
-526 LTFHVTPNK
+526 
-535 KTRSLNVRIAQWNPD
+535 
-550 VEYDLSSKHG
+550 
-560 TYSKT
+560 
-565 YANGQPVLVGDLLTT
+565 
-580 KTTLSSPSFNGE
+580 
-592 VMMPMTTVIDRLVNK
+592 
-607 VKEGTFTAVYPFLPN
+607 
-622 QTSTVPGEKNAGS
+622 
-635 LTYETC
+635 
-641 VSANGHPMLKHPITY
+641 
-656 IMVPDNAEVAD
+656 
-667 LSKVTVKY
+667 
-675 SGAYVDYQP
+675 
-684 LLTPKSVSVITVDGH
+684 
-699 RFIKCDC
+699 
-706 SNYDLLEDGL
+706 
-716 NVTVPYSNA
+716 
-725 PDVQNSTKPT
+725 
-735 VFFTVADNLKN
+735 
-746 GNLNDPDHTVA
+746 
-757 QALKGLV
+757 V
-764 QKEKIDTSKVVYNGS
+764 QKEKIDTSKAVYNGS

-839 NAYQIINIPDSQD
+839 NAYQIINIPDSRD
-852 MVSQFTPT
+852 KVSQFTPT

-881 LLYSTALTDLNNAQ
+881 LLYSTALTDLDNAQ
-895 AAAADGHWLTADQIT
+895 AAAADGLWLTADQITKIT

-924 KALPGRTS
+924 KALPARTS

-974 ILPGKPASAKLTV
+974 ILPGEPASAKLTV
-987 TGQAKV
+987 IGQAKV

-1021 QDIIM
+1021 QDIM

-1052 NWAARPTI
+1052 NWAKEPTI
-1060 QNSDAQYAA
+1060 QNSDAKYAA
-1069 GYQNGTAAFDH
+1069 GYQNGTAAFDQT
-1080 AVAPDFDGDTLIYE
+1080 VAPDFDGDTLIYE
-1094 GAFAKPVTDTHK
+1094 GAFAKPITHKHK

-1112 FVDQNGKPIYPDV
+1112 FVDQNGKQIYPDV

-1150 PGSDI
+1150 PGSYT
-1155 LPQYQVPKI
+1155 LPSYQDQVPKK
-1164 DGYTPDKSQVAQA
+1164 DGYTPDTSQVAQA

-1182 DPDSAITVTYKA
+1182 DKDTTVTVTYVADKQQA
-1194 NPQVI
+1194 
-1199 KVNFIDDTT
+1199 KLRFYDDTAKKFIDAAPV
-1208 GETLNSKPLYGVS
+1208 L
-1221 DADANYNTKADI
+1221 DASGKT
-1233 NNYEKQ
+1233 
-1239 HYVLVRDSSDGQDLI
+1239 DGQVGFTI
-1254 FDHDDQAT
+1254 PN
-1262 QSYDVHFTHATNP
+1262 SYDFSKYNFVNVTKGADPESTDQLAGADLSAVQYGKYDTDDKKDQVFVAHFTHDTTP

-1336 AGYTPDKSQVAQ
+1336 AGYTPDKSQVEQ
-1348 ATVKYGDPDS
+1348 A
-1358 AITVTYKANPQ
+1358 A
-1369 VIKVNFIDDTTGET
+1369 
-1383 LNSKPLY
+1383 
-1390 GVSDADANYNTKA
+1390 
-1403 DINNYEKQHYVLV
+1403 
-1416 RDSSDGQDL
+1416 
-1425 IFDHDDQATQSY
+1425 
-1437 DVHFTHATNPDSRQD
+1437 
-1452 TVTRTITY
+1452 
-1460 TGAGNKTP
+1460 
-1468 SAVTQSV
+1468 
-1475 HFTQAGTKDLVT
+1475 
-1487 GKTKWNDV
+1487 
-1495 ADQNFAS
+1495 
-1502 VGTPEVAGYTPD
+1502 
-1514 KSQVAQ
+1514 
-1520 ATVKF
+1520 VKF

-1686 SQKFAEIASPEIP
+1686 SQKFAEVASPEIP

-1710 VEVAHGDNDVVRM
+1710 VEVAHGDNDVVRT

>member
-1 MSERKNNYSIR
+1 MRERKNHYSIR

-36 AETSNSNE
+36 AETGNSNE
-44 SISQESEQTNA
+44 SISQESEQTKTNA
-55 NTSESAQD
+55 NTSKSAQD
-63 ETITIKP
+63 ETITP
-70 ATTERQNADKS
+70 ATTERQNAGKS
-81 HVAET
+81 HVVEAET
-86 KLTAVSPS
+86 ELTADSPS

-151 SANFQA
+151 SADFQA

-232 VDTTGSAEKHASLK
+232 IDTTGSAENHASLK
-246 VIAIGK
+246 VTAIGK

-310 EDQSLVLT
+310 EDRSLVLT

-394 HIGTITGTGVDDL
+394 HIGTITGTGIDDL

-447 GKTSSTT
+447 GKASSTT

-490 SENTIYQDQDPDN
+490 SENTIYQDQDQDPDN

-517 ITPDPIGNT
+517 ITPDQFGNT

-535 KTRSLNVRIAQWNPD
+535 KIRSLNVRIAQWNPD

-592 VMMPMTTVIDRLVNK
+592 VMMPMTTVFDRLVNK

-641 VSANGHPMLKHPITY
+641 VSAYGHPMLKHPITY

-675 SGAYVDYQP
+675 SGAYVAYQP

-699 RFIKCDC
+699 RFVKIDC

-808 STLATQDVH
+808 STSATQDVH
-817 GINPDQMKIY
+817 GVNPDQMKIY

-852 MVSQFTPT
+852 KVSQFTPT

-924 KALPGRTS
+924 KALPARTS

-974 ILPGKPASAKLTV
+974 ILPGEPASAKLTV

-1069 GYQNGTAAFDH
+1069 GYQNGTAAFDQT
-1080 AVAPDFDGDTLIYE
+1080 VAPDFDGDTLIYE

-1112 FVDQNGKPIYPDV
+1112 FVDQNGKPIYPDF

-1155 LPQYQVPKI
+1155 LFPHPVPKI
-1164 DGYTPDKSQVAQA
+1164 PGYTPDKSQVEQA
-1177 TVKYG
+1177 TVKFG
-1182 DPDSAITVTYKA
+1182 DPDSSITVTYKA
-1194 NPQVI
+1194 NAQVI
-1199 KVNFIDDTT
+1199 KVNFIDDIT
-1208 GETLNSKPLYGVS
+1208 GKTLDSKSLDGVS
-1221 DADANYNTKADI
+1221 DADANYNTKVDI

-1239 HYVLVRDSSDGQDLI
+1239 HYVLVSDSSDGKDLI

-1262 QSYDVHFTHATNP
+1262 QSYDVHFTHDTNP

-1336 AGYTPDKSQVAQ
+1336 SGYTPNKSQVAQ
-1348 ATVKYGDPDS
+1348 A
-1358 AITVTYKANPQ
+1358 A
-1369 VIKVNFIDDTTGET
+1369 
-1383 LNSKPLY
+1383 
-1390 GVSDADANYNTKA
+1390 
-1403 DINNYEKQHYVLV
+1403 
-1416 RDSSDGQDL
+1416 
-1425 IFDHDDQATQSY
+1425 
-1437 DVHFTHATNPDSRQD
+1437 
-1452 TVTRTITY
+1452 
-1460 TGAGNKTP
+1460 
-1468 SAVTQSV
+1468 
-1475 HFTQAGTKDLVT
+1475 
-1487 GKTKWNDV
+1487 
-1495 ADQNFAS
+1495 
-1502 VGTPEVAGYTPD
+1502 
-1514 KSQVAQ
+1514 
-1520 ATVKF
+1520 VKF

-1544 LRFYDDTAKKFIDAA
+1544 LHFYDDTAKKFIDAA

-1618 DKKDQVFV
+1618 DKNDQVFV

-1686 SQKFAEIASPEIP
+1686 SQKFAEVASPEIP

-1710 VEVAHGDNDVVRM
+1710 VEVAHGDNDVVRT

-1734 PTTPTDNPVTP
+1734 PTTPTDNPDTPTDIPDNPVTP

-1793 SSTVKPKATAT
+1793 SSIVKPKATAT

>member
-1 MSERKNNYSIR
+1 MRERKNHYSIR

-44 SISQESEQTNA
+44 PISKESKPEEKTNA
-55 NTSESAQD
+55 NTSELAQD
-63 ETITIKP
+63 EPSAIR
-70 ATTERQNADKS
+70 ERQNADG
-81 HVAET
+81 
-86 KLTAVSPS
+86 PS

-151 SANFQA
+151 SADFQA

-169 GLSLGTTDVAVLA
+169 GLSLGKTDVAVLA

-217 DQNINPLASMTNTIT
+217 DKNINPLASMTNTIT

-257 ADLVHVPQPI
+257 ADLVHVPQTI

-415 IDWAATVNYLTE
+415 IDWAATVNYLKE

-459 TLSNQSTLDIT
+459 TLSNQSTVDIT

-517 ITPDPIGNT
+517 ITPDQFGNT

-535 KTRSLNVRIAQWNPD
+535 KIRSLNVRIAQWNPD

-592 VMMPMTTVIDRLVNK
+592 VMMPMTTVFDRLVNK

-641 VSANGHPMLKHPITY
+641 VSGYGHPMLKHPITY

-699 RFIKCDC
+699 RFVKIDC

-746 GNLNDPDHTVA
+746 DNLKNGNLNDPDHTVA

-764 QKEKIDTSKVVYNGS
+764 QKEKIDTSKAVYNGS

-827 GSIINATNNQVA
+827 GSIINATNNQIA

-852 MVSQFTPT
+852 KVSQFTPT

-873 TDLSSAGE
+873 MDLSSAGE
-881 LLYSTALTDLNNAQ
+881 LLYSTALTDLDNAQ

-910 NWSEVKSVMLKFDS
+910 NWSKVKSVMLKFDS
-924 KALPGRTS
+924 KALPGKTS

-974 ILPGKPASAKLTV
+974 ILPGEPASAKLTV
-987 TGQAKV
+987 IGQAKV

-1021 QDIIM
+1021 QDIM
-1026 KPEDFMT
+1026 KPEEFMT

-1052 NWAARPTI
+1052 NWAAGPNI
-1060 QNSDAQYAA
+1060 QNSDAKYAA
-1069 GYQNGTAAFDH
+1069 GYQNGTAAFDQT
-1080 AVAPDFDGDTLIYE
+1080 VAPDFDGDTLIYE
-1094 GAFAKPVTDTHK
+1094 GAFAKPVTDTRK

-1112 FVDQNGKPIYPDV
+1112 FVDQNGKQIYPDV

-1150 PGSDI
+1150 PGSDT
-1155 LPQYQVPKI
+1155 LTSTLHSYQVPKK
-1164 DGYTPDKSQVAQA
+1164 DGYTPDKSQV
-1177 TVKYG
+1177 
-1182 DPDSAITVTYKA
+1182 
-1194 NPQVI
+1194 
-1199 KVNFIDDTT
+1199 
-1208 GETLNSKPLYGVS
+1208 E
-1221 DADANYNTKADI
+1221 
-1233 NNYEKQ
+1233 
-1239 HYVLVRDSSDGQDLI
+1239 
-1254 FDHDDQAT
+1254 
-1262 QSYDVHFTHATNP
+1262 
-1275 DSRQD
+1275 
-1280 TVTRT
+1280 
-1285 ITYTG
+1285 
-1290 AGNKTPSAVTQ
+1290 
-1301 SVHFTQAGTKDLVT
+1301 
-1315 GKTKWND
+1315 
-1322 VADQNFASVGTPEV
+1322 
-1336 AGYTPDKSQVAQ
+1336 
-1348 ATVKYGDPDS
+1348 
-1358 AITVTYKANPQ
+1358 
-1369 VIKVNFIDDTTGET
+1369 
-1383 LNSKPLY
+1383 
-1390 GVSDADANYNTKA
+1390 
-1403 DINNYEKQHYVLV
+1403 
-1416 RDSSDGQDL
+1416 
-1425 IFDHDDQATQSY
+1425 
-1437 DVHFTHATNPDSRQD
+1437 
-1452 TVTRTITY
+1452 
-1460 TGAGNKTP
+1460 
-1468 SAVTQSV
+1468 
-1475 HFTQAGTKDLVT
+1475 
-1487 GKTKWNDV
+1487 
-1495 ADQNFAS
+1495 
-1502 VGTPEVAGYTPD
+1502 
-1514 KSQVAQ
+1514 Q

-1544 LRFYDDTAKKFIDAA
+1544 LHFYDDTAKKFIDAA

-1618 DKKDQVFV
+1618 DKNDQVFV

-1667 TKTGTKDLVTGEE
+1667 TKIGTKDLVTGEE

-1686 SQKFAEIASPEIP
+1686 SQKFAEVASPEIP

-1710 VEVAHGDNDVVRM
+1710 VEVAHGDNNDVVRT

-1850 TGEKDNKLG
+1850 TGEKGNKLG

-1880 ED
+1880 EDQTVQVKFEY

>member
-1 MSERKNNYSIR
+1 MRERKNHYSIR

-63 ETITIKP
+63 IKP

-81 HVAET
+81 HVVEAKAET
-86 KLTAVSPS
+86 TADSPS

-302 LTNITLND
+302 LTNITLNY
-310 EDQSLVLT
+310 EDRSLVLT

-340 SLLKGQ
+340 SLSKGQ

-447 GKTSSTT
+447 GKASSTT

-517 ITPDPIGNT
+517 ITPDQFGNT

-535 KTRSLNVRIAQWNPD
+535 KIRSLNVRIAQWNPD

-565 YANGQPVLVGDLLTT
+565 YANGKPVLVGDLLTT

-641 VSANGHPMLKHPITY
+641 VSGYGHPMLKHPITY

-699 RFIKCDC
+699 RFVKCDC

-725 PDVQNSTKPT
+725 PNVQNSTKPS

-746 GNLNDPDHTVA
+746 GNLNEPDHTVA

-779 KAGYPG
+779 IGVYSG

-827 GSIINATNNQVA
+827 GSIINATNNQIA
-839 NAYQIINIPDSQD
+839 NAYQIINIPDRQD
-852 MVSQFTPT
+852 KVSQFTPT

-910 NWSEVKSVMLKFDS
+910 NWSKVKSVMLKFDS
-924 KALPGRTS
+924 KALPGKTS

-967 SNLPNLT
+967 SNLFYR
-974 ILPGKPASAKLTV
+974 GS
-987 TGQAKV
+987 
-993 NVKVHYK
+993 
-1000 DDQGNDHYVDL
+1000 
-1011 PDQAKTYHEG
+1011 
-1021 QDIIM
+1021 
-1026 KPEDFMT
+1026 
-1033 KNSDLT
+1033 
-1039 DADRILLP
+1039 LL
-1047 AGIVI
+1047 
-1052 NWAARPTI
+1052 
-1060 QNSDAQYAA
+1060 
-1069 GYQNGTAAFDH
+1069 
-1080 AVAPDFDGDTLIYE
+1080 
-1094 GAFAKPVTDTHK
+1094 
-1106 VTRTIK
+1106 
-1112 FVDQNGKPIYPDV
+1112 
-1125 AQHSIEFTR
+1125 
-1134 SGFEDPF
+1134 
-1141 THKIAWAAI
+1141 
-1150 PGSDI
+1150 
-1155 LPQYQVPKI
+1155 
-1164 DGYTPDKSQVAQA
+1164 
-1177 TVKYG
+1177 
-1182 DPDSAITVTYKA
+1182 
-1194 NPQVI
+1194 
-1199 KVNFIDDTT
+1199 
-1208 GETLNSKPLYGVS
+1208 
-1221 DADANYNTKADI
+1221 
-1233 NNYEKQ
+1233 
-1239 HYVLVRDSSDGQDLI
+1239 
-1254 FDHDDQAT
+1254 
-1262 QSYDVHFTHATNP
+1262 
-1275 DSRQD
+1275 
-1280 TVTRT
+1280 
-1285 ITYTG
+1285 
-1290 AGNKTPSAVTQ
+1290 
-1301 SVHFTQAGTKDLVT
+1301 
-1315 GKTKWND
+1315 
-1322 VADQNFASVGTPEV
+1322 
-1336 AGYTPDKSQVAQ
+1336 
-1348 ATVKYGDPDS
+1348 
-1358 AITVTYKANPQ
+1358 
-1369 VIKVNFIDDTTGET
+1369 
-1383 LNSKPLY
+1383 
-1390 GVSDADANYNTKA
+1390 
-1403 DINNYEKQHYVLV
+1403 
-1416 RDSSDGQDL
+1416 
-1425 IFDHDDQATQSY
+1425 
-1437 DVHFTHATNPDSRQD
+1437 
-1452 TVTRTITY
+1452 
-1460 TGAGNKTP
+1460 
-1468 SAVTQSV
+1468 
-1475 HFTQAGTKDLVT
+1475 
-1487 GKTKWNDV
+1487 
-1495 ADQNFAS
+1495 
-1502 VGTPEVAGYTPD
+1502 
-1514 KSQVAQ
+1514 
-1520 ATVKF
+1520 
-1525 GDKDTTVTVTYAAD
+1525 
-1539 KQQAK
+1539 
-1544 LRFYDDTAKKFIDAA
+1544 
-1559 PVLDASGKTDGQVGF
+1559 
-1574 TIPNSYDFSKYNFV
+1574 
-1588 NVTKGAD
+1588 
-1595 PESTDQLAG
+1595 QL
-1604 ADLSAVQYGKYDTD
+1604 S
-1618 DKKDQVFV
+1618 
-1626 AHFTHKIKAINEKV
+1626 
-1640 TVNETIHYVYEDGSK
+1640 
-1655 AHDDYQATPLVF
+1655 
-1667 TKTGTKDLVTGEE
+1667 
-1680 KATWTK
+1680 
-1686 SQKFAEIASPEIP
+1686 
-1699 GYTPDQAVVPA
+1699 
-1710 VEVAHGDNDVVRM
+1710 
-1723 VTYSKNIEPQE
+1723 
-1734 PTTPTDNPVTP
+1734 
-1745 KAPEEPQQPATPD
+1745 
-1758 DNPDVVRPHSDN
+1758 
-1770 SPQKK
+1770 
-1775 QDSKQ
+1775 
-1780 TNKTTEVNKTVKR
+1780 
-1793 SSTVKPKATAT
+1793 
-1804 TKRNG
+1804 
-1809 TKVQLATKDAS
+1809 
-1820 KQSNPKAVV
+1820 
-1829 NSTSTTVVNNKG
+1829 
-1841 EKKAETLPQ
+1841 
-1850 TGEKDNKLG
+1850 
-1859 ILGLLTLSL
+1859 
-1868 ASLFG
+1868 
-1873 FSEKKKK
+1873 
-1880 ED
+1880 

>member
-1 MSERKNNYSIR
+1 MRERKNHYSIR

-44 SISQESEQTNA
+44 PISQESKPEENRQQTNA
-55 NTSESAQD
+55 NTSEPAQD
-63 ETITIKP
+63 EP
-70 ATTERQNADKS
+70 SATRERQNADG
-81 HVAET
+81 
-86 KLTAVSPS
+86 PS

-151 SANFQA
+151 SADFQA

-169 GLSLGTTDVAVLA
+169 GLSLGKTDVAVLA

-217 DQNINPLASMTNTIT
+217 DKNINPLASMTNTIT

-379 STISGTIVNVTTKPS
+379 STISGTMVNVTTKPS

-438 DTSGVMVVD
+438 DTRGVMVVD
-447 GKTSSTT
+447 GKASSTT

-490 SENTIYQDQDPDN
+490 SENTIYQDQDPNPDN

-517 ITPDPIGNT
+517 ITPDQFGNT

-535 KTRSLNVRIAQWNPD
+535 KIRSLNVRIAHWNPD

-592 VMMPMTTVIDRLVNK
+592 VMMPMTTVFDRLVNK

-641 VSANGHPMLKHPITY
+641 VSGYGHPMLKHPITY

-699 RFIKCDC
+699 RFVKIDC

-725 PDVQNSTKPT
+725 PDVQNSTKPS
-735 VFFTVADNLKN
+735 VFFTVADNLKK

-764 QKEKIDTSKVVYNGS
+764 QKEKIDTSKAVYNRSIGVYS
-779 KAGYPG
+779 G

-852 MVSQFTPT
+852 KVSQFTPT

-910 NWSEVKSVMLKFDS
+910 NWSKVKSVMLKFDS
-924 KALPGRTS
+924 KALPGKTS

-974 ILPGKPASAKLTV
+974 ILPGEPASAKLTV
-987 TGQAKV
+987 IGQAKV

-1052 NWAARPTI
+1052 NWAAGPTI

-1069 GYQNGTAAFDH
+1069 GYQNGKAAFDQT
-1080 AVAPDFDGDTLIYE
+1080 VAPDFDGDTLIYE
-1094 GAFAKPVTDTHK
+1094 GAFAKLVTDTHK

-1112 FVDQNGKPIYPDV
+1112 FVDQNGKQIYPDF

-1155 LPQYQVPKI
+1155 LFPHPVPKI
-1164 DGYTPDKSQVAQA
+1164 PGYTPDKSQVEQA
-1177 TVKYG
+1177 TVKFG
-1182 DPDSAITVTYKA
+1182 DPDSSITVTYKA
-1194 NPQVI
+1194 NAQVI
-1199 KVNFIDDTT
+1199 KVNFIDDIT
-1208 GETLNSKPLYGVS
+1208 GKTLDSKSLDGVS
-1221 DADANYNTKADI
+1221 DADANYNTKVDI

-1239 HYVLVRDSSDGQDLI
+1239 HYVLVSDSSDGKDLI
-1254 FDHDDQAT
+1254 FDHDDQAM
-1262 QSYDVHFTHATNP
+1262 QSYDVHFTHDTNP

-1336 AGYTPDKSQVAQ
+1336 AGYTPDTSQVAQ
-1348 ATVKYGDPDS
+1348 AV
-1358 AITVTYKANPQ
+1358 
-1369 VIKVNFIDDTTGET
+1369 
-1383 LNSKPLY
+1383 
-1390 GVSDADANYNTKA
+1390 
-1403 DINNYEKQHYVLV
+1403 
-1416 RDSSDGQDL
+1416 
-1425 IFDHDDQATQSY
+1425 
-1437 DVHFTHATNPDSRQD
+1437 
-1452 TVTRTITY
+1452 
-1460 TGAGNKTP
+1460 
-1468 SAVTQSV
+1468 
-1475 HFTQAGTKDLVT
+1475 
-1487 GKTKWNDV
+1487 
-1495 ADQNFAS
+1495 
-1502 VGTPEVAGYTPD
+1502 
-1514 KSQVAQ
+1514 
-1520 ATVKF
+1520 VKF

-1544 LRFYDDTAKKFIDAA
+1544 LHFYDDTAKKFIDAA

-1604 ADLSAVQYGKYDTD
+1604 ADLSAVQYGRYDTD
-1618 DKKDQVFV
+1618 DKKDQFFV

-1686 SQKFAEIASPEIP
+1686 SQKFAEVASPEIP

-1734 PTTPTDNPVTP
+1734 PTTPTDNPDTPTDIPDNPVTP

-1758 DNPDVVRPHSDN
+1758 DNLDVVRPHSDN

-1793 SSTVKPKATAT
+1793 SSIVKPKATAT

>member
-1 MSERKNNYSIR
+1 MRERKNHYSIR

-44 SISQESEQTNA
+44 SISQESEQTKA

-70 ATTERQNADKS
+70 ATTERQNAGKS
-81 HVAET
+81 HVVEAKAET
-86 KLTAVSPS
+86 TLTADSPS

-151 SANFQA
+151 SADFQA

-169 GLSLGTTDVAVLA
+169 GLSLGKTDVAVLA

-246 VIAIGK
+246 VTAIGK

-257 ADLVHVPQPI
+257 TDLVHVPQPI

-415 IDWAATVNYLTE
+415 IDWAATVNYLKE

-459 TLSNQSTLDIT
+459 TLSNQSTVDIT

-490 SENTIYQDQDPDN
+490 SENTIYQDQDPDPDN

-517 ITPDPIGNT
+517 ITPDQFGNT

-535 KTRSLNVRIAQWNPD
+535 KIRSLNVRIAQWNPD

-592 VMMPMTTVIDRLVNK
+592 VMMPMTTVFDRLVNK

-641 VSANGHPMLKHPITY
+641 VSNNGHPMLKHPITY

-699 RFIKCDC
+699 RFVKIDC

-725 PDVQNSTKPT
+725 PDMQNSTKPS

-746 GNLNDPDHTVA
+746 GKLNEPDHTVA

-764 QKEKIDTSKVVYNGS
+764 QKEKIDTSKAVYNRSIGVYS
-779 KAGYPG
+779 G

-808 STLATQDVH
+808 STSATQDVH
-817 GINPDQMKIY
+817 GVNPDQMKIY

-839 NAYQIINIPDSQD
+839 NAYQIINIPDSRD
-852 MVSQFTPT
+852 KVSQFTPT

-881 LLYSTALTDLNNAQ
+881 LLYSTALTDLDNAQ
-895 AAAADGHWLTADQIT
+895 AAAADGLWLTADQITKIT

-924 KALPGRTS
+924 KALPARTS

-974 ILPGKPASAKLTV
+974 ILPGAATSAKLTV

-1000 DDQGNDHYVDL
+1000 DDQGNNHYVDL

-1021 QDIIM
+1021 QDIM

-1052 NWAARPTI
+1052 NWAKEPTI
-1060 QNSDAQYAA
+1060 QNSDAQYAP
-1069 GYQNGTAAFDH
+1069 GYQNGTAAFDQT
-1080 AVAPDFDGDTLIYE
+1080 VAPDFDGDTLIYE
-1094 GAFAKPVTDTHK
+1094 GAFAKPVTDTYK

-1112 FVDQNGKPIYPDV
+1112 FVDQNGKQIRPDF

-1150 PGSDI
+1150 SSSDI
-1155 LPQYQVPKI
+1155 LHAYPVPKI
-1164 DGYTPDKSQVAQA
+1164 PGYRPDKSLVEKA

-1182 DPDSAITVTYKA
+1182 DPNSSITVTYKA
-1194 NPQVI
+1194 NAQVI

-1208 GETLNSKPLYGVS
+1208 GKTLDSKSLDGVS

-1239 HYVLVRDSSDGQDLI
+1239 HYVLVSDSSDGQDLI
-1254 FDHDDQAT
+1254 FDHDDQAM
-1262 QSYDVHFTHATNP
+1262 QSYDVHFTHDTNP

-1301 SVHFTQAGTKDLVT
+1301 SVHFTQTGTKDLVT

-1348 ATVKYGDPDS
+1348 AAVKY
-1358 AITVTYKANPQ
+1358 
-1369 VIKVNFIDDTTGET
+1369 
-1383 LNSKPLY
+1383 
-1390 GVSDADANYNTKA
+1390 
-1403 DINNYEKQHYVLV
+1403 
-1416 RDSSDGQDL
+1416 
-1425 IFDHDDQATQSY
+1425 
-1437 DVHFTHATNPDSRQD
+1437 
-1452 TVTRTITY
+1452 
-1460 TGAGNKTP
+1460 
-1468 SAVTQSV
+1468 
-1475 HFTQAGTKDLVT
+1475 
-1487 GKTKWNDV
+1487 
-1495 ADQNFAS
+1495 
-1502 VGTPEVAGYTPD
+1502 
-1514 KSQVAQ
+1514 
-1520 ATVKF
+1520 
-1525 GDKDTTVTVTYAAD
+1525 GDKDTTVTVTYSAD

-1595 PESTDQLAG
+1595 PESTDQLAS

-1686 SQKFAEIASPEIP
+1686 SQKFAEVASPEIP

-1710 VEVAHGDNDVVRM
+1710 VEVAHGDNDVVRT

-1758 DNPDVVRPHSDN
+1758 DNPDVVRPHSGN

-1775 QDSKQ
+1775 RDSKQ

-1880 ED
+1880 EDQTVQVKFEY

>member
-1 MSERKNNYSIR
+1 M
-12 KLTIGV
+12 
-18 ASVLIGISFFGIK
+18 
-31 ADTVQ
+31 
-36 AETSNSNE
+36 
-44 SISQESEQTNA
+44 
-55 NTSESAQD
+55 
-63 ETITIKP
+63 
-70 ATTERQNADKS
+70 
-81 HVAET
+81 
-86 KLTAVSPS
+86 
-94 NSTTSNVQEDRT
+94 
-106 DPAANRDK
+106 
-114 IGKEAPSASATFGK
+114 
-128 NSTLTIDH
+128 
-136 GQLDEKQKTAKLTMN
+136 
-151 SANFQA
+151 
-157 GDTYTITIPKKG
+157 
-169 GLSLGTTDVAVLA
+169 
-182 PVFGKTTFTETIDY
+182 
-196 YKIED
+196 
-201 HFINGGT
+201 
-208 ITQNINLHY
+208 
-217 DQNINPLASMTNTIT
+217 
-232 VDTTGSAEKHASLK
+232 
-246 VIAIGK
+246 
-252 EPELS
+252 
-257 ADLVHVPQPI
+257 
-267 INGQEFTTR
+267 
-276 PALTLG
+276 
-282 TPLKDFNQVDL
+282 
-293 NLALDKNYK
+293 
-302 LTNITLND
+302 
-310 EDQSLVLT
+310 
-318 PDQLTIDANNVAH
+318 
-331 IVLNEEQIT
+331 
-340 SLLKGQ
+340 
-346 SNHFNFKITGHFDIP
+346 
-361 ASDFVNKKYHAKF
+361 
-374 LDKDK
+374 
-379 STISGTIVNVTTKPS
+379 
-394 HIGTITGTGVDDL
+394 
-407 TIYPTVKD
+407 
-415 IDWAATVNYLTE
+415 
-427 YTAHDKDNPGK
+427 
-438 DTSGVMVVD
+438 
-447 GKTSSTT
+447 
-454 DMHYF
+454 
-459 TLSNQSTLDIT
+459 
-470 DANLTVDLP
+470 
-479 DGYNVPATLTL
+479 
-490 SENTIYQDQDPDN
+490 
-503 INFIVSYVDGTSAV
+503 
-517 ITPDPIGNT
+517 
-526 LTFHVTPNK
+526 
-535 KTRSLNVRIAQWNPD
+535 NVRIAQWNPD

-565 YANGQPVLVGDLLTT
+565 YANGKPVLVGDLLTT

-641 VSANGHPMLKHPITY
+641 VSNNGHPMLKHPITY

-699 RFIKCDC
+699 RFVKIDC

-725 PDVQNSTKPT
+725 PDVQNSTKPS

-746 GNLNDPDHTVA
+746 GKLNEPDHTVA

-764 QKEKIDTSKVVYNGS
+764 QKEKIDTSKAVYNRSIGVYS
-779 KAGYPG
+779 G

-852 MVSQFTPT
+852 KVSQFTPT

-910 NWSEVKSVMLKFDS
+910 NWSKVKSVMLKFDS
-924 KALPGRTS
+924 KALPAKTS

-974 ILPGKPASAKLTV
+974 ILPGEPASAKLTV
-987 TGQAKV
+987 IGQAKV

-1011 PDQAKTYHEG
+1011 PDQAKTYQEG
-1021 QDIIM
+1021 QDIM

-1052 NWAARPTI
+1052 NWAKGPTI

-1069 GYQNGTAAFDH
+1069 GYQNGTAAFDQT
-1080 AVAPDFDGDTLIYE
+1080 VVPDFDGDTLIYE
-1094 GAFAKPVTDTHK
+1094 GAFAKPVTDTRK

-1112 FVDQNGKPIYPDV
+1112 FVDQNGKQIYPDV

-1150 PGSDI
+1150 PGSDT
-1155 LPQYQVPKI
+1155 LPSTLPSYQVPKK
-1164 DGYTPDKSQVAQA
+1164 DGYTPDKSQVEQA
-1177 TVKYG
+1177 TVKFG
-1182 DPDSAITVTYKA
+1182 DPDSSITVTYKA
-1194 NPQVI
+1194 NAQVI

-1208 GETLNSKPLYGVS
+1208 GETLNSKSLDGVS
-1221 DADANYNTKADI
+1221 DEDANYNTKADI

-1239 HYVLVRDSSDGQDLI
+1239 HYVLVGDSSDGQDLI
-1254 FDHDDQAT
+1254 YDHDDQTT
-1262 QSYDVHFTHATNP
+1262 QLYDVHFTHDTKP

-1336 AGYTPDKSQVAQ
+1336 SGYTPDKSQVAQ
-1348 ATVKYGDPDS
+1348 A
-1358 AITVTYKANPQ
+1358 A
-1369 VIKVNFIDDTTGET
+1369 
-1383 LNSKPLY
+1383 
-1390 GVSDADANYNTKA
+1390 
-1403 DINNYEKQHYVLV
+1403 
-1416 RDSSDGQDL
+1416 
-1425 IFDHDDQATQSY
+1425 
-1437 DVHFTHATNPDSRQD
+1437 
-1452 TVTRTITY
+1452 
-1460 TGAGNKTP
+1460 
-1468 SAVTQSV
+1468 
-1475 HFTQAGTKDLVT
+1475 
-1487 GKTKWNDV
+1487 
-1495 ADQNFAS
+1495 
-1502 VGTPEVAGYTPD
+1502 
-1514 KSQVAQ
+1514 
-1520 ATVKF
+1520 VKF

-1544 LRFYDDTAKKFIDAA
+1544 LHFYDDTAKKFIDAA

-1618 DKKDQVFV
+1618 DKNDQVFV

-1686 SQKFAEIASPEIP
+1686 SQKFAEVASPEIP

-1710 VEVAHGDNDVVRM
+1710 VEVAHGDNDVVRT

-1734 PTTPTDNPVTP
+1734 PTTPTDNPDTPTDIPDNPVTP

-1758 DNPDVVRPHSDN
+1758 DNLDVVRPHSDN

-1793 SSTVKPKATAT
+1793 SSIVKPKATAT

>member
-1 MSERKNNYSIR
+1 MRERKNHYSIR

-36 AETSNSNE
+36 AETSNSSE
-44 SISQESEQTNA
+44 SISQESKPEEKIQQDK
-55 NTSESAQD
+55 TSESAQD
-63 ETITIKP
+63 EP
-70 ATTERQNADKS
+70 SATRERQNADG
-81 HVAET
+81 
-86 KLTAVSPS
+86 PS

-151 SANFQA
+151 SADFQA

-169 GLSLGTTDVAVLA
+169 GLSLGKTDVAVLA

-217 DQNINPLASMTNTIT
+217 DKNINPLASMTNTIT

-310 EDQSLVLT
+310 EDRSLVLT

-459 TLSNQSTLDIT
+459 TLSNQSTVDIT

-490 SENTIYQDQDPDN
+490 SENTIYQDQDQDPDN

-517 ITPDPIGNT
+517 ITPDQFGNT

-535 KTRSLNVRIAQWNPD
+535 KIRSLNVRIAQWNPD

-641 VSANGHPMLKHPITY
+641 VSGYGHPMLKHPITY

-699 RFIKCDC
+699 RFVKIDC

-725 PDVQNSTKPT
+725 PDVQNSTKPS

-746 GNLNDPDHTVA
+746 GKLNEPDHTVA

-779 KAGYPG
+779 KASKAWYPG

-808 STLATQDVH
+808 STSATQDVH

-827 GSIINATNNQVA
+827 GSIINATNNQIA
-839 NAYQIINIPDSQD
+839 NAYQIINIPDRQD
-852 MVSQFTPT
+852 KVSQFTPT

-910 NWSEVKSVMLKFDS
+910 NWSKVKSVMLKFDS
-924 KALPGRTS
+924 KALPGKTS

-1000 DDQGNDHYVDL
+1000 DDQGNNHYVDL

-1021 QDIIM
+1021 QDIM

-1052 NWAARPTI
+1052 NWAAGPTI

-1069 GYQNGTAAFDH
+1069 GYQNGTAAFDQT
-1080 AVAPDFDGDTLIYE
+1080 VAPDFDGDTLIYE

-1112 FVDQNGKPIYPDV
+1112 FVDQNGKQIYPDV

-1155 LPQYQVPKI
+1155 LPQYQVLKK
-1164 DGYTPDKSQVAQA
+1164 DGYTPDKSQVAKA
-1177 TVKYG
+1177 TVKFG

-1194 NPQVI
+1194 NSQVI

-1208 GETLNSKPLYGVS
+1208 GETLDSKPLYGVS

-1262 QSYDVHFTHATNP
+1262 QSYDVHFTHDTNP

-1336 AGYTPDKSQVAQ
+1336 SGYTPDKSQVAQ
-1348 ATVKYGDPDS
+1348 A
-1358 AITVTYKANPQ
+1358 A
-1369 VIKVNFIDDTTGET
+1369 
-1383 LNSKPLY
+1383 
-1390 GVSDADANYNTKA
+1390 
-1403 DINNYEKQHYVLV
+1403 
-1416 RDSSDGQDL
+1416 
-1425 IFDHDDQATQSY
+1425 
-1437 DVHFTHATNPDSRQD
+1437 
-1452 TVTRTITY
+1452 
-1460 TGAGNKTP
+1460 
-1468 SAVTQSV
+1468 
-1475 HFTQAGTKDLVT
+1475 
-1487 GKTKWNDV
+1487 
-1495 ADQNFAS
+1495 
-1502 VGTPEVAGYTPD
+1502 
-1514 KSQVAQ
+1514 
-1520 ATVKF
+1520 VKF

-1544 LRFYDDTAKKFIDAA
+1544 LHFYDDTAKKFIDAA

-1618 DKKDQVFV
+1618 DKNDQVFV

-1667 TKTGTKDLVTGEE
+1667 TKIGTKDLVTGEE

-1686 SQKFAEIASPEIP
+1686 SQKFAEVASPEIP

-1710 VEVAHGDNDVVRM
+1710 VEVAHGDNDVVRT

-1745 KAPEEPQQPATPD
+1745 TDIPDNPVTPKAPEEPQQPATPD
-1758 DNPDVVRPHSDN
+1758 DNLDVVRPHSDN

>member
-1 MSERKNNYSIR
+1 MRERKNHYSIR

-44 SISQESEQTNA
+44 PISKESKPEEKTNA
-55 NTSESAQD
+55 NTSELAQD
-63 ETITIKP
+63 ERS
-70 ATTERQNADKS
+70 ATRERQNADG
-81 HVAET
+81 
-86 KLTAVSPS
+86 PS

-217 DQNINPLASMTNTIT
+217 DKNINPLASMTNTIT

-379 STISGTIVNVTTKPS
+379 STISGTMVNVTTKPS

-415 IDWAATVNYLTE
+415 IDWAATVNYLKE

-459 TLSNQSTLDIT
+459 TLSNQSTVDIT

-517 ITPDPIGNT
+517 ITPDQFGNT

-535 KTRSLNVRIAQWNPD
+535 KIRSLNVRIAKWNPD

-592 VMMPMTTVIDRLVNK
+592 VMMPMITVFDRLVNK

-641 VSANGHPMLKHPITY
+641 VSNNGHPMLKHPITY

-699 RFIKCDC
+699 RFVKIDC

-725 PDVQNSTKPT
+725 PDVQNSTKPS
-735 VFFTVADNLKN
+735 VFFTVADNLKK

-852 MVSQFTPT
+852 KVSQFTPT

-910 NWSEVKSVMLKFDS
+910 NWSKVKSVMLKFDS
-924 KALPGRTS
+924 KALPGKTS

-974 ILPGKPASAKLTV
+974 ILPGEPASAKLTV
-987 TGQAKV
+987 IGQAKV

-1011 PDQAKTYHEG
+1011 PDQAKTYQEG
-1021 QDIIM
+1021 QDIM

-1052 NWAARPTI
+1052 NWAAEPTI
-1060 QNSDAQYAA
+1060 QNS
-1069 GYQNGTAAFDH
+1069 AAFDQT
-1080 AVAPDFDGDTLIYE
+1080 VAPDFDGDTLIYE
-1094 GAFAKPVTDTHK
+1094 GAFAKLVTDTHK

-1112 FVDQNGKPIYPDV
+1112 FVDQNGKQIYPDF

-1155 LPQYQVPKI
+1155 LFPHPVPKI
-1164 DGYTPDKSQVAQA
+1164 PGYTPDKSQVEQA
-1177 TVKYG
+1177 TVKFG
-1182 DPDSAITVTYKA
+1182 DPDSSITVTYKA
-1194 NPQVI
+1194 NAQVI

-1208 GETLNSKPLYGVS
+1208 GKTLDSKSLDGVS
-1221 DADANYNTKADI
+1221 DADANYNTKVDI

-1239 HYVLVRDSSDGQDLI
+1239 HYVLVSDSSDGKDLI
-1254 FDHDDQAT
+1254 FDHDDQAM
-1262 QSYDVHFTHATNP
+1262 QSYDVHFTHDTNP

-1336 AGYTPDKSQVAQ
+1336 AGYTPDKSQVEQ
-1348 ATVKYGDPDS
+1348 A
-1358 AITVTYKANPQ
+1358 A
-1369 VIKVNFIDDTTGET
+1369 
-1383 LNSKPLY
+1383 
-1390 GVSDADANYNTKA
+1390 
-1403 DINNYEKQHYVLV
+1403 
-1416 RDSSDGQDL
+1416 
-1425 IFDHDDQATQSY
+1425 
-1437 DVHFTHATNPDSRQD
+1437 
-1452 TVTRTITY
+1452 
-1460 TGAGNKTP
+1460 
-1468 SAVTQSV
+1468 
-1475 HFTQAGTKDLVT
+1475 
-1487 GKTKWNDV
+1487 
-1495 ADQNFAS
+1495 
-1502 VGTPEVAGYTPD
+1502 
-1514 KSQVAQ
+1514 
-1520 ATVKF
+1520 VKF

-1544 LRFYDDTAKKFIDAA
+1544 LHFYDDTAKKFIDAA

-1604 ADLSAVQYGKYDTD
+1604 ADLSAVQYGRYDTD
-1618 DKKDQVFV
+1618 NKKDQVFV

-1686 SQKFAEIASPEIP
+1686 SQKFAEVASPEIP

-1710 VEVAHGDNDVVRM
+1710 VEVAHGDNDVVRT

-1734 PTTPTDNPVTP
+1734 PTTSTDNPDTPTDIPDNPVTP

-1758 DNPDVVRPHSDN
+1758 DNLDVVRPHSDN

-1829 NSTSTTVVNNKG
+1829 NSTSMTVVNNKG

>member
-1 MSERKNNYSIR
+1 MRERKNHYSIR

-36 AETSNSNE
+36 AETSNSNK
-44 SISQESEQTNA
+44 SISPESKQTNA

-63 ETITIKP
+63 ETITP
-70 ATTERQNADKS
+70 ATTEGQNTGKS
-81 HVAET
+81 HVVEA
-86 KLTAVSPS
+86 KVDDSPS

-379 STISGTIVNVTTKPS
+379 STISGTMVNVTTKPS

-490 SENTIYQDQDPDN
+490 SENTIYQDQDQDPDN

-517 ITPDPIGNT
+517 ITPDQFGNT

-535 KTRSLNVRIAQWNPD
+535 KIRSLNVRIAQWNPD

-592 VMMPMTTVIDRLVNK
+592 VMMPMTTVFDRLVNK
-607 VKEGTFTAVYPFLPN
+607 VMEGTFTAVYPAH
-622 QTSTVPGEKNAGS
+622 QTSTVPGEKNAGTM
-635 LTYETC
+635 TYETC
-641 VSANGHPMLKHPITY
+641 VSGFGHPMLKHPITY

-699 RFIKCDC
+699 RFVKIDC

-779 KAGYPG
+779 KAWYPG

-852 MVSQFTPT
+852 KVSQFTPT

-881 LLYSTALTDLNNAQ
+881 LLYSTALTDLDNAQ
-895 AAAADGHWLTADQIT
+895 AAAADGLWLTADQITKIT

-924 KALPGRTS
+924 KALPARTS

-974 ILPGKPASAKLTV
+974 ILPGAATSAKLTV
-987 TGQAKV
+987 IGQAKV

-1011 PDQAKTYHEG
+1011 PDQAKTYQEG
-1021 QDIIM
+1021 QDIM

-1052 NWAARPTI
+1052 NWAKGPTI

-1069 GYQNGTAAFDH
+1069 GYQNGKAAFDQT
-1080 AVAPDFDGDTLIYE
+1080 VAPDFDGDTLIYE
-1094 GAFAKPVTDTHK
+1094 GAFSKPVTDKHK

-1112 FVDQNGKPIYPDV
+1112 FVDQNGKQIYPDV

-1150 PGSDI
+1150 PGYT
-1155 LPQYQVPKI
+1155 LPSYQVPKK
-1164 DGYTPDKSQVAQA
+1164 DGYTPDTSQVAQA
-1177 TVKYG
+1177 VVKFG
-1182 DPDSAITVTYKA
+1182 DPDSSITVTYKA
-1194 NPQVI
+1194 NSQVI
-1199 KVNFIDDTT
+1199 KVNFIDDIT
-1208 GETLNSKPLYGVS
+1208 GKTLDSKSLDGVS
-1221 DADANYNTKADI
+1221 DADANYNTKVDI

-1239 HYVLVRDSSDGQDLI
+1239 HYVLVSDSSDGKDLI

-1262 QSYDVHFTHATNP
+1262 QSYDVHFTHDTNP

-1336 AGYTPDKSQVAQ
+1336 SGYTPDKSKVAQ
-1348 ATVKYGDPDS
+1348 A
-1358 AITVTYKANPQ
+1358 A
-1369 VIKVNFIDDTTGET
+1369 
-1383 LNSKPLY
+1383 
-1390 GVSDADANYNTKA
+1390 
-1403 DINNYEKQHYVLV
+1403 
-1416 RDSSDGQDL
+1416 
-1425 IFDHDDQATQSY
+1425 
-1437 DVHFTHATNPDSRQD
+1437 
-1452 TVTRTITY
+1452 
-1460 TGAGNKTP
+1460 
-1468 SAVTQSV
+1468 
-1475 HFTQAGTKDLVT
+1475 
-1487 GKTKWNDV
+1487 
-1495 ADQNFAS
+1495 
-1502 VGTPEVAGYTPD
+1502 
-1514 KSQVAQ
+1514 
-1520 ATVKF
+1520 VKF

-1604 ADLSAVQYGKYDTD
+1604 ADLSAVQYGRYDTD

-1686 SQKFAEIASPEIP
+1686 SQKFAEVASPEIP

-1710 VEVAHGDNDVVRM
+1710 VEVAHGDNDVVRT

-1734 PTTPTDNPVTP
+1734 PTTPTDNPDTPTDIPDNPVTP

-1758 DNPDVVRPHSDN
+1758 DNLDVVRPHSDN

-1793 SSTVKPKATAT
+1793 SSIVKPKATAT

>member
-1 MSERKNNYSIR
+1 MRERKNHYSIR

-36 AETSNSNE
+36 AETSNSSE
-44 SISQESEQTNA
+44 SISQESKPEEKIQQDK
-55 NTSESAQD
+55 TSESAQD
-63 ETITIKP
+63 EP
-70 ATTERQNADKS
+70 SATRERQNADG
-81 HVAET
+81 
-86 KLTAVSPS
+86 PS

-151 SANFQA
+151 SADFQA

-169 GLSLGTTDVAVLA
+169 GLSLGKTDVAVLA

-217 DQNINPLASMTNTIT
+217 DKNINPLASMTNTIT

-282 TPLKDFNQVDL
+282 TPLKDFNQVNL

-310 EDQSLVLT
+310 EDRSLVLT

-438 DTSGVMVVD
+438 DTRGVIVVD

-459 TLSNQSTLDIT
+459 TLSNQSTVDIT

-517 ITPDPIGNT
+517 ITPDQFGNT
-526 LTFHVTPNK
+526 LTFHVTSNK
-535 KTRSLNVRIAQWNPD
+535 KIRSLNVRIAQWNPD

-565 YANGQPVLVGDLLTT
+565 YANGKPVLVGDLLTT

-641 VSANGHPMLKHPITY
+641 VSGYGHPMLKHPITY

-699 RFIKCDC
+699 RFVKIDC

-725 PDVQNSTKPT
+725 PDVQNSTKPS

-746 GNLNDPDHTVA
+746 GKLNEPDHTVA

-779 KAGYPG
+779 KASKAWYPG

-827 GSIINATNNQVA
+827 GSIINATNNQIA
-839 NAYQIINIPDSQD
+839 NAYQIINIPDRQD
-852 MVSQFTPT
+852 KVSQFTPT

-910 NWSEVKSVMLKFDS
+910 NWSKVKSVMLKFDS
-924 KALPGRTS
+924 KALPGKTS

-1000 DDQGNDHYVDL
+1000 DDQGNNHYVDL

-1021 QDIIM
+1021 QDIM

-1052 NWAARPTI
+1052 NWAAGPTI

-1069 GYQNGTAAFDH
+1069 GYQNGTAAFDQT
-1080 AVAPDFDGDTLIYE
+1080 VAPDFDGDTLIYE

-1112 FVDQNGKPIYPDV
+1112 FVDQNGKQIYPDV

-1155 LPQYQVPKI
+1155 LPQYQVLKK
-1164 DGYTPDKSQVAQA
+1164 DGYTPDKSQVAKA
-1177 TVKYG
+1177 TVKFG

-1194 NPQVI
+1194 NSQVI

-1208 GETLNSKPLYGVS
+1208 GETLNSKSLDGIS

-1262 QSYDVHFTHATNP
+1262 QSYDVHFTHDTKP

-1322 VADQNFASVGTPEV
+1322 VADQNFVSVGTPEV

-1348 ATVKYGDPDS
+1348 ATVKYGD
-1358 AITVTYKANPQ
+1358 
-1369 VIKVNFIDDTTGET
+1369 
-1383 LNSKPLY
+1383 
-1390 GVSDADANYNTKA
+1390 
-1403 DINNYEKQHYVLV
+1403 
-1416 RDSSDGQDL
+1416 
-1425 IFDHDDQATQSY
+1425 
-1437 DVHFTHATNPDSRQD
+1437 
-1452 TVTRTITY
+1452 
-1460 TGAGNKTP
+1460 
-1468 SAVTQSV
+1468 
-1475 HFTQAGTKDLVT
+1475 
-1487 GKTKWNDV
+1487 
-1495 ADQNFAS
+1495 
-1502 VGTPEVAGYTPD
+1502 
-1514 KSQVAQ
+1514 
-1520 ATVKF
+1520 
-1525 GDKDTTVTVTYAAD
+1525 KDTTVTVTYAAD

-1544 LRFYDDTAKKFIDAA
+1544 LHFYDDTAKKFIDAA

-1618 DKKDQVFV
+1618 DKNDQVFV

-1667 TKTGTKDLVTGEE
+1667 TKIGTKDLVTGEE

-1686 SQKFAEIASPEIP
+1686 SQKFAEVASPEIP

-1710 VEVAHGDNDVVRM
+1710 VEVAHGDNDVVRT

-1734 PTTPTDNPVTP
+1734 PTTPTDNPDTPTDIPDNPVTP

-1758 DNPDVVRPHSDN
+1758 DNLDVVRPHSDN

>member
-1 MSERKNNYSIR
+1 MRERKNHYSIR

-36 AETSNSNE
+36 AETSNSSE
-44 SISQESEQTNA
+44 SISQESKPEEKIQQDK
-55 NTSESAQD
+55 TSESAQD
-63 ETITIKP
+63 EP
-70 ATTERQNADKS
+70 SATRERQNADG
-81 HVAET
+81 
-86 KLTAVSPS
+86 PS

-151 SANFQA
+151 SADFQA

-169 GLSLGTTDVAVLA
+169 GLSLGKTDVAVLA

-217 DQNINPLASMTNTIT
+217 DKNINPLASMTNTIT

-282 TPLKDFNQVDL
+282 TPLKDFNQVNL

-310 EDQSLVLT
+310 EDRSLVLT

-438 DTSGVMVVD
+438 DTRGVIVVD

-459 TLSNQSTLDIT
+459 TLSNQSTVDIT

-517 ITPDPIGNT
+517 ITPDQFGNT

-535 KTRSLNVRIAQWNPD
+535 KIRSLNVRIAKWNPD

-592 VMMPMTTVIDRLVNK
+592 VMMPMKTVFDRLVNK

-641 VSANGHPMLKHPITY
+641 VSSGYGHPMLKHPITY

-699 RFIKCDC
+699 RFVKIDC

-746 GNLNDPDHTVA
+746 DNLKNGNLNDPDHTVA

-779 KAGYPG
+779 KAWYPG

-839 NAYQIINIPDSQD
+839 NAYQIINIPDRRD
-852 MVSQFTPT
+852 KVSQFTPT

-910 NWSEVKSVMLKFDS
+910 NWSKVKSVMLKFDS
-924 KALPGRTS
+924 KALPGKTS

-987 TGQAKV
+987 IGQAKV

-1021 QDIIM
+1021 QDIM

-1052 NWAARPTI
+1052 NWAAGPTI

-1069 GYQNGTAAFDH
+1069 GYQNGTAAFDQT
-1080 AVAPDFDGDTLIYE
+1080 VAPDFDGDTLIYE

-1112 FVDQNGKPIYPDV
+1112 FVDQNGKQIYPDV

-1150 PGSDI
+1150 PGSNI
-1155 LPQYQVPKI
+1155 LPSYQVPKK

-1182 DPDSAITVTYKA
+1182 DADSAITVTYKA
-1194 NPQVI
+1194 NAQVI
-1199 KVNFIDDTT
+1199 KVNFIDDIT
-1208 GETLNSKPLYGVS
+1208 GKTLDSKSLDGVS
-1221 DADANYNTKADI
+1221 DADANYNTKVDI

-1239 HYVLVRDSSDGQDLI
+1239 HYVLVSDSSDGQDLI

-1262 QSYDVHFTHATNP
+1262 QSYDVHFTHDTNP

-1348 ATVKYGDPDS
+1348 ATVKYGD
-1358 AITVTYKANPQ
+1358 
-1369 VIKVNFIDDTTGET
+1369 
-1383 LNSKPLY
+1383 
-1390 GVSDADANYNTKA
+1390 
-1403 DINNYEKQHYVLV
+1403 
-1416 RDSSDGQDL
+1416 
-1425 IFDHDDQATQSY
+1425 
-1437 DVHFTHATNPDSRQD
+1437 
-1452 TVTRTITY
+1452 
-1460 TGAGNKTP
+1460 
-1468 SAVTQSV
+1468 
-1475 HFTQAGTKDLVT
+1475 
-1487 GKTKWNDV
+1487 
-1495 ADQNFAS
+1495 
-1502 VGTPEVAGYTPD
+1502 
-1514 KSQVAQ
+1514 
-1520 ATVKF
+1520 
-1525 GDKDTTVTVTYAAD
+1525 KDTTVTVTYAAD

-1574 TIPNSYDFSKYNFV
+1574 TIPNSYDFSKYNFF

-1595 PESTDQLAG
+1595 PESTDQLAS

-1686 SQKFAEIASPEIP
+1686 SQKFAEVASPEIP

-1710 VEVAHGDNDVVRM
+1710 VEVAHGDNDVVRT

-1758 DNPDVVRPHSDN
+1758 DNPDVVRPHSGN

-1880 ED
+1880 EDQTVQVKFEY

>member
-1 MSERKNNYSIR
+1 MRERKNHYSIR

-36 AETSNSNE
+36 AETGNSNE
-44 SISQESEQTNA
+44 SISQESEQTKTKA
-55 NTSESAQD
+55 NTSKSAQD
-63 ETITIKP
+63 ETITP
-70 ATTERQNADKS
+70 ATTERQNAGKS
-81 HVAET
+81 HVVEAET
-86 KLTAVSPS
+86 ELTADSPS

-114 IGKEAPSASATFGK
+114 IGKKAPSASATFGK

-151 SANFQA
+151 SADFQA

-169 GLSLGTTDVAVLA
+169 GLSLGKTDVAVLA

-246 VIAIGK
+246 VTAIGK

-257 ADLVHVPQPI
+257 TDLVHVPQPI

-415 IDWAATVNYLTE
+415 IDWAATVNYLKE

-490 SENTIYQDQDPDN
+490 SENTIYQDQDQDPDN

-517 ITPDPIGNT
+517 ITPDQFGNT

-535 KTRSLNVRIAQWNPD
+535 KIRSLNVRIAQWNPD

-592 VMMPMTTVIDRLVNK
+592 VMMPMTTVFDRLVNK

-641 VSANGHPMLKHPITY
+641 VSGYGHPMLKHPITY

-699 RFIKCDC
+699 RFVKIDC

-725 PDVQNSTKPT
+725 PDVQNSTKPS

-746 GNLNDPDHTVA
+746 GNLNEPDHTVA

-764 QKEKIDTSKVVYNGS
+764 QKEKIDTSKAVYNRSIGVYS
-779 KAGYPG
+779 G

-852 MVSQFTPT
+852 KVSQFTPT

-910 NWSEVKSVMLKFDS
+910 NWSKVKSVMLKFDS
-924 KALPGRTS
+924 KALPGKTS

-974 ILPGKPASAKLTV
+974 ILPGEPASAKLTV
-987 TGQAKV
+987 IGQAKV

-1021 QDIIM
+1021 QDIM

-1052 NWAARPTI
+1052 NWAKEPTI
-1060 QNSDAQYAA
+1060 QNSDAKYAA
-1069 GYQNGTAAFDH
+1069 GYQNGKAAFDQT
-1080 AVAPDFDGDTLIYE
+1080 VAPDFDGDTLIYE

-1112 FVDQNGKPIYPDV
+1112 FVDQNGKQIYPDF

-1155 LPQYQVPKI
+1155 LFPHPVPKI
-1164 DGYTPDKSQVAQA
+1164 PGYTPDKSQVEQA
-1177 TVKYG
+1177 TVKFG
-1182 DPDSAITVTYKA
+1182 DPDSSITVTYKA
-1194 NPQVI
+1194 NAQVI
-1199 KVNFIDDTT
+1199 KVNFIDDIT
-1208 GETLNSKPLYGVS
+1208 GKTLDSKSLDGVS
-1221 DADANYNTKADI
+1221 DADANYNTKVDI

-1239 HYVLVRDSSDGQDLI
+1239 HYVLVSDSSDGKDLI

-1262 QSYDVHFTHATNP
+1262 QSYDVHFTHDTNP

-1336 AGYTPDKSQVAQ
+1336 AGYTPDKSQVEQ
-1348 ATVKYGDPDS
+1348 A
-1358 AITVTYKANPQ
+1358 A
-1369 VIKVNFIDDTTGET
+1369 
-1383 LNSKPLY
+1383 
-1390 GVSDADANYNTKA
+1390 
-1403 DINNYEKQHYVLV
+1403 
-1416 RDSSDGQDL
+1416 
-1425 IFDHDDQATQSY
+1425 
-1437 DVHFTHATNPDSRQD
+1437 
-1452 TVTRTITY
+1452 
-1460 TGAGNKTP
+1460 
-1468 SAVTQSV
+1468 
-1475 HFTQAGTKDLVT
+1475 
-1487 GKTKWNDV
+1487 
-1495 ADQNFAS
+1495 
-1502 VGTPEVAGYTPD
+1502 
-1514 KSQVAQ
+1514 
-1520 ATVKF
+1520 VKF

-1544 LRFYDDTAKKFIDAA
+1544 LHFYDDTAKKFIDAA

-1618 DKKDQVFV
+1618 DKNDQVFV

-1686 SQKFAEIASPEIP
+1686 SQKFAEVASPEIP

-1710 VEVAHGDNDVVRM
+1710 VEVAHGDNDVVRT

-1793 SSTVKPKATAT
+1793 SSTVKPKATAI

>member
-1 MSERKNNYSIR
+1 MRERKNHYSIR

-44 SISQESEQTNA
+44 SISQESEQTKTNA

-63 ETITIKP
+63 ETITP
-70 ATTERQNADKS
+70 ATTEGQNAGKS
-81 HVAET
+81 HVVEA
-86 KLTAVSPS
+86 KADDSPS

-114 IGKEAPSASATFGK
+114 IGKKAPSASATFGK

-151 SANFQA
+151 SADFQA

-169 GLSLGTTDVAVLA
+169 GLSLGKTDVAVLA

-246 VIAIGK
+246 VTAIGK

-257 ADLVHVPQPI
+257 TDLVHVPQPI

-310 EDQSLVLT
+310 EDRSLVLT

-374 LDKDK
+374 LDKYK
-379 STISGTIVNVTTKPS
+379 STISGTMVNVTTKPS

-447 GKTSSTT
+447 GKASSTT

-490 SENTIYQDQDPDN
+490 SENTIYQDQDQDPDN

-517 ITPDPIGNT
+517 ITPDQFGNT

-535 KTRSLNVRIAQWNPD
+535 KIRSLNVRIAQWNPD

-641 VSANGHPMLKHPITY
+641 VSNNGHPMLKHPITY

-699 RFIKCDC
+699 RFVKIDC

-725 PDVQNSTKPT
+725 PDVQNSTKPS

-746 GNLNDPDHTVA
+746 GKLNEPDHTVA

-764 QKEKIDTSKVVYNGS
+764 QKEKIDTSKAVYNGS

-852 MVSQFTPT
+852 KVSQFTPT

-910 NWSEVKSVMLKFDS
+910 NWSKVKSVMLKFDS
-924 KALPGRTS
+924 KVLPARTS

-974 ILPGKPASAKLTV
+974 ILPGEPASAKLTV
-987 TGQAKV
+987 IGQAKV

-1011 PDQAKTYHEG
+1011 PDQAKTYQEG
-1021 QDIIM
+1021 QDIM

-1052 NWAARPTI
+1052 NWAKGPTI

-1069 GYQNGTAAFDH
+1069 GYQNGTAAFDQT
-1080 AVAPDFDGDTLIYE
+1080 VVPDFDGDTLIYE
-1094 GAFAKPVTDTHK
+1094 GAFAKPVTDTRK

-1112 FVDQNGKPIYPDV
+1112 FVDQNGKQIYPDV

-1164 DGYTPDKSQVAQA
+1164 DGYTPDESQVAQA
-1177 TVKYG
+1177 TVKFG

-1194 NPQVI
+1194 NAQVI

-1208 GETLNSKPLYGVS
+1208 GETLDSKSLDGVS
-1221 DADANYNTKADI
+1221 DADANYNTKVDI

-1239 HYVLVRDSSDGQDLI
+1239 HYVLVSDSSDGKDLI

-1262 QSYDVHFTHATNP
+1262 QSYDVHFTHDTNP

-1336 AGYTPDKSQVAQ
+1336 SGYTPDKSQVAQ
-1348 ATVKYGDPDS
+1348 A
-1358 AITVTYKANPQ
+1358 A
-1369 VIKVNFIDDTTGET
+1369 
-1383 LNSKPLY
+1383 
-1390 GVSDADANYNTKA
+1390 
-1403 DINNYEKQHYVLV
+1403 
-1416 RDSSDGQDL
+1416 
-1425 IFDHDDQATQSY
+1425 
-1437 DVHFTHATNPDSRQD
+1437 
-1452 TVTRTITY
+1452 
-1460 TGAGNKTP
+1460 
-1468 SAVTQSV
+1468 
-1475 HFTQAGTKDLVT
+1475 
-1487 GKTKWNDV
+1487 
-1495 ADQNFAS
+1495 
-1502 VGTPEVAGYTPD
+1502 
-1514 KSQVAQ
+1514 
-1520 ATVKF
+1520 VKF

-1544 LRFYDDTAKKFIDAA
+1544 LHFYDDTAKKFIDAA

-1618 DKKDQVFV
+1618 DKNDQVFV

-1686 SQKFAEIASPEIP
+1686 SQKFAEVASPEIP

-1710 VEVAHGDNDVVRM
+1710 VEVAHGDNDVVRT

-1734 PTTPTDNPVTP
+1734 PTTPTDNPDTPTDIPDNPVTP

-1758 DNPDVVRPHSDN
+1758 DNLDVVRPHSDN

-1793 SSTVKPKATAT
+1793 SSIVKPKATAT

>member
-1 MSERKNNYSIR
+1 MRERKNHYSIR

-44 SISQESEQTNA
+44 SISPESKQTNA

-63 ETITIKP
+63 ETITP
-70 ATTERQNADKS
+70 ATTEGQNTGKS
-81 HVAET
+81 HVVEA
-86 KLTAVSPS
+86 KVDDSPS

-151 SANFQA
+151 SADFQA

-169 GLSLGTTDVAVLA
+169 GLSLGKTDVAVLA

-217 DQNINPLASMTNTIT
+217 DKNINPLASMTNTIT

-379 STISGTIVNVTTKPS
+379 STISGTMVNVTTKPS

-517 ITPDPIGNT
+517 ITPDQFGNT

-535 KTRSLNVRIAQWNPD
+535 KIRSLNVRIAQWNPD

-592 VMMPMTTVIDRLVNK
+592 VMMPMTTVFDRLVNK

-641 VSANGHPMLKHPITY
+641 VSGYGHPMLKHPITY

-699 RFIKCDC
+699 RFVKIDC

-725 PDVQNSTKPT
+725 PDVQNSTKPS
-735 VFFTVADNLKN
+735 VFFTVADNLKNGNLKN

-764 QKEKIDTSKVVYNGS
+764 QKEKIDTSKTVYNGS
-779 KAGYPG
+779 IGVYSG

-795 SSATMVSGNTSGI
+795 LSATMVSGNTSGI
-808 STLATQDVH
+808 STSATQDVH

-827 GSIINATNNQVA
+827 GSIINATNNQIA
-839 NAYQIINIPDSQD
+839 NAYQIINIPDSRD
-852 MVSQFTPT
+852 KVSQFTPT

-881 LLYSTALTDLNNAQ
+881 LLYSTALTDLDNAQ
-895 AAAADGHWLTADQIT
+895 AAAADGHWLTADQITKIT

-924 KALPGRTS
+924 KALPARTS

-946 HVGKSISVSSAIFSE
+946 HVGKSIRVSSAIFSE

-974 ILPGKPASAKLTV
+974 ILPGEPASAKLTV

-1021 QDIIM
+1021 QDIM

-1052 NWAARPTI
+1052 NWAAGPTI

-1069 GYQNGTAAFDH
+1069 GYQNGTAAFDQT
-1080 AVAPDFDGDTLIYE
+1080 VAPDFDGDTLIYE

-1112 FVDQNGKPIYPDV
+1112 FVDQNGKQIYPDF

-1177 TVKYG
+1177 TVKFG
-1182 DPDSAITVTYKA
+1182 DADSAITVTYKA
-1194 NPQVI
+1194 NAQVI
-1199 KVNFIDDTT
+1199 KVNFIDDIT
-1208 GETLNSKPLYGVS
+1208 GKTLDSKSLDGVS

-1239 HYVLVRDSSDGQDLI
+1239 HYVLVKDSSDGQDLI

-1262 QSYDVHFTHATNP
+1262 QSYDVHFTHDTNP

-1348 ATVKYGDPDS
+1348 AAVKY
-1358 AITVTYKANPQ
+1358 
-1369 VIKVNFIDDTTGET
+1369 
-1383 LNSKPLY
+1383 
-1390 GVSDADANYNTKA
+1390 
-1403 DINNYEKQHYVLV
+1403 
-1416 RDSSDGQDL
+1416 
-1425 IFDHDDQATQSY
+1425 
-1437 DVHFTHATNPDSRQD
+1437 
-1452 TVTRTITY
+1452 
-1460 TGAGNKTP
+1460 
-1468 SAVTQSV
+1468 
-1475 HFTQAGTKDLVT
+1475 
-1487 GKTKWNDV
+1487 
-1495 ADQNFAS
+1495 
-1502 VGTPEVAGYTPD
+1502 
-1514 KSQVAQ
+1514 
-1520 ATVKF
+1520 

-1604 ADLSAVQYGKYDTD
+1604 ADLSAVQYGRYDTD

-1686 SQKFAEIASPEIP
+1686 SQKFAEVASPEIP

-1710 VEVAHGDNDVVRM
+1710 VEVAHGDNDVVRT

>member
-1 MSERKNNYSIR
+1 M
-12 KLTIGV
+12 
-18 ASVLIGISFFGIK
+18 
-31 ADTVQ
+31 
-36 AETSNSNE
+36 
-44 SISQESEQTNA
+44 
-55 NTSESAQD
+55 
-63 ETITIKP
+63 
-70 ATTERQNADKS
+70 
-81 HVAET
+81 
-86 KLTAVSPS
+86 
-94 NSTTSNVQEDRT
+94 
-106 DPAANRDK
+106 
-114 IGKEAPSASATFGK
+114 
-128 NSTLTIDH
+128 
-136 GQLDEKQKTAKLTMN
+136 
-151 SANFQA
+151 
-157 GDTYTITIPKKG
+157 
-169 GLSLGTTDVAVLA
+169 
-182 PVFGKTTFTETIDY
+182 
-196 YKIED
+196 
-201 HFINGGT
+201 
-208 ITQNINLHY
+208 
-217 DQNINPLASMTNTIT
+217 
-232 VDTTGSAEKHASLK
+232 
-246 VIAIGK
+246 
-252 EPELS
+252 
-257 ADLVHVPQPI
+257 
-267 INGQEFTTR
+267 
-276 PALTLG
+276 
-282 TPLKDFNQVDL
+282 
-293 NLALDKNYK
+293 
-302 LTNITLND
+302 ND

-415 IDWAATVNYLTE
+415 IDWAATVNYLKE

-459 TLSNQSTLDIT
+459 TLSNQSTVDIT

-517 ITPDPIGNT
+517 ITPDQFGNT

-535 KTRSLNVRIAQWNPD
+535 KIRSLNVRIAKWNPD

-592 VMMPMTTVIDRLVNK
+592 VMMPMTTVFDRLVNK

-641 VSANGHPMLKHPITY
+641 VSGYGHPMLKHPITY

-699 RFIKCDC
+699 RFVKIDC

-746 GNLNDPDHTVA
+746 DNLKNGNLNDPDHTVA

-764 QKEKIDTSKVVYNGS
+764 QKEKIDTSKAVYNGS

-827 GSIINATNNQVA
+827 GSIINATNNQIA

-852 MVSQFTPT
+852 KVSQFTPT

-873 TDLSSAGE
+873 MDLSSAGE
-881 LLYSTALTDLNNAQ
+881 LLYSTALTDLDNAQ

-910 NWSEVKSVMLKFDS
+910 NWSKVKSVMLKFDS
-924 KALPGRTS
+924 KALPGKTS

-974 ILPGKPASAKLTV
+974 ILPGEPASAKLTV
-987 TGQAKV
+987 IGQAKV

-1021 QDIIM
+1021 QDIM
-1026 KPEDFMT
+1026 KPEEFMT

-1052 NWAARPTI
+1052 NWAAGPNI
-1060 QNSDAQYAA
+1060 QNSDAKYAA
-1069 GYQNGTAAFDH
+1069 GYQNGTAAFDQT
-1080 AVAPDFDGDTLIYE
+1080 VAPDFDGDTLIYE
-1094 GAFAKPVTDTHK
+1094 GAFAKPVTDTRK

-1112 FVDQNGKPIYPDV
+1112 FVDQNGKQIYPDV

-1150 PGSDI
+1150 PGSDT
-1155 LPQYQVPKI
+1155 LTSTLHSYQVPKK
-1164 DGYTPDKSQVAQA
+1164 DGYTPDKSQV
-1177 TVKYG
+1177 
-1182 DPDSAITVTYKA
+1182 
-1194 NPQVI
+1194 
-1199 KVNFIDDTT
+1199 
-1208 GETLNSKPLYGVS
+1208 E
-1221 DADANYNTKADI
+1221 
-1233 NNYEKQ
+1233 
-1239 HYVLVRDSSDGQDLI
+1239 
-1254 FDHDDQAT
+1254 
-1262 QSYDVHFTHATNP
+1262 
-1275 DSRQD
+1275 
-1280 TVTRT
+1280 
-1285 ITYTG
+1285 
-1290 AGNKTPSAVTQ
+1290 
-1301 SVHFTQAGTKDLVT
+1301 
-1315 GKTKWND
+1315 
-1322 VADQNFASVGTPEV
+1322 
-1336 AGYTPDKSQVAQ
+1336 
-1348 ATVKYGDPDS
+1348 
-1358 AITVTYKANPQ
+1358 
-1369 VIKVNFIDDTTGET
+1369 
-1383 LNSKPLY
+1383 
-1390 GVSDADANYNTKA
+1390 
-1403 DINNYEKQHYVLV
+1403 
-1416 RDSSDGQDL
+1416 
-1425 IFDHDDQATQSY
+1425 
-1437 DVHFTHATNPDSRQD
+1437 
-1452 TVTRTITY
+1452 
-1460 TGAGNKTP
+1460 
-1468 SAVTQSV
+1468 
-1475 HFTQAGTKDLVT
+1475 
-1487 GKTKWNDV
+1487 
-1495 ADQNFAS
+1495 
-1502 VGTPEVAGYTPD
+1502 
-1514 KSQVAQ
+1514 Q

-1544 LRFYDDTAKKFIDAA
+1544 LHFYDDTAKKFIDAA

-1618 DKKDQVFV
+1618 DKNDQVFV

-1667 TKTGTKDLVTGEE
+1667 TKIGTKDLVTGEE

-1686 SQKFAEIASPEIP
+1686 SQKFAEVASPEIP

-1710 VEVAHGDNDVVRM
+1710 VEVAHGDNNDVVRT

-1850 TGEKDNKLG
+1850 TGEKGNKLG

>member
-1 MSERKNNYSIR
+1 MRERKNHYSIR

-44 SISQESEQTNA
+44 SISPESKQTNA

-63 ETITIKP
+63 ETITP
-70 ATTERQNADKS
+70 ATTEGQNTGKS
-81 HVAET
+81 HVVEA
-86 KLTAVSPS
+86 KVDDSPS

-136 GQLDEKQKTAKLTMN
+136 SQLDEKQKTAKLTMN

-208 ITQNINLHY
+208 ITQNINLNY

-246 VIAIGK
+246 VTAIGK

-257 ADLVHVPQPI
+257 TDLVHVPQPI

-310 EDQSLVLT
+310 EDRSLVLT

-490 SENTIYQDQDPDN
+490 SENTIYQDQDQDSDN

-517 ITPDPIGNT
+517 ITPDQFGNT

-535 KTRSLNVRIAQWNPD
+535 KIRSLNVRIAQWNPD

-560 TYSKT
+560 TYSNT

-592 VMMPMTTVIDRLVNK
+592 VMMPMTTVFDRLVNK

-641 VSANGHPMLKHPITY
+641 VSGYGHPMLKHPITY

-699 RFIKCDC
+699 RFVKIDC

-725 PDVQNSTKPT
+725 PDVQNSTKPS

-746 GNLNDPDHTVA
+746 GKLNEPDHTVA

-764 QKEKIDTSKVVYNGS
+764 QKEKIDTSKAVYNRSIGVYS
-779 KAGYPG
+779 G

-795 SSATMVSGNTSGI
+795 LSATMVSGNTSGI
-808 STLATQDVH
+808 STSATQDVH
-817 GINPDQMKIY
+817 GVNPDQMKIY
-827 GSIINATNNQVA
+827 GSIINATNNQIA

-852 MVSQFTPT
+852 KVSQFTPT

-895 AAAADGHWLTADQIT
+895 AAAADGHWLTAGQIT
-910 NWSEVKSVMLKFDS
+910 NWSKVKSVMLKFDS
-924 KALPGRTS
+924 KALPARTS
-932 ARVEIPLVDKDIYQ
+932 ARVEIPLVDENIYQ
-946 HVGKSISVSSAIFSE
+946 HVGKSIRVSSAIFSE

-974 ILPGKPASAKLTV
+974 ILPGAATSAKLTV

-1052 NWAARPTI
+1052 NWAAGPTTI

-1069 GYQNGTAAFDH
+1069 GYQNGTAAFDQT
-1080 AVAPDFDGDTLIYE
+1080 VAPDFDGDTLIYE
-1094 GAFAKPVTDTHK
+1094 GAFAKPVTDKHK

-1112 FVDQNGKPIYPDV
+1112 FVDQNGKQIRPDV

-1155 LPQYQVPKI
+1155 LFPHPVPKI
-1164 DGYTPDKSQVAQA
+1164 PGYTPDKSQVEQA
-1177 TVKYG
+1177 TVKFG
-1182 DPDSAITVTYKA
+1182 DPDSSITVTYKA
-1194 NPQVI
+1194 NAQVI
-1199 KVNFIDDTT
+1199 KVNFIDDIT
-1208 GETLNSKPLYGVS
+1208 GKTLDSKSLDGVS

-1239 HYVLVRDSSDGQDLI
+1239 HYVLVKDSSDGQDLI

-1262 QSYDVHFTHATNP
+1262 QSYDVHFTHNTNP

-1336 AGYTPDKSQVAQ
+1336 SGYTPDTSQVAQ
-1348 ATVKYGDPDS
+1348 AV
-1358 AITVTYKANPQ
+1358 
-1369 VIKVNFIDDTTGET
+1369 
-1383 LNSKPLY
+1383 
-1390 GVSDADANYNTKA
+1390 
-1403 DINNYEKQHYVLV
+1403 
-1416 RDSSDGQDL
+1416 
-1425 IFDHDDQATQSY
+1425 
-1437 DVHFTHATNPDSRQD
+1437 
-1452 TVTRTITY
+1452 
-1460 TGAGNKTP
+1460 
-1468 SAVTQSV
+1468 
-1475 HFTQAGTKDLVT
+1475 
-1487 GKTKWNDV
+1487 
-1495 ADQNFAS
+1495 
-1502 VGTPEVAGYTPD
+1502 
-1514 KSQVAQ
+1514 
-1520 ATVKF
+1520 VKF

-1574 TIPNSYDFSKYNFV
+1574 TIPNSYDFSKYNFF

-1595 PESTDQLAG
+1595 PESTDQLAS

-1686 SQKFAEIASPEIP
+1686 SQKFAEVASPEIP

-1710 VEVAHGDNDVVRM
+1710 VEVAHGDNDVVRT

-1758 DNPDVVRPHSDN
+1758 DNPDVVRPHSGN

>member
-1 MSERKNNYSIR
+1 MRERKNHYSIR

-36 AETSNSNE
+36 AETSNSKKNN
-44 SISQESEQTNA
+44 QEENRQQTNA
-55 NTSESAQD
+55 NTSELAQD
-63 ETITIKP
+63 EP
-70 ATTERQNADKS
+70 SATRERQNAD
-81 HVAET
+81 
-86 KLTAVSPS
+86 SPS

-128 NSTLTIDH
+128 KSTLTIDH

-151 SANFQA
+151 SADFQA

-169 GLSLGTTDVAVLA
+169 GLSLGKTDVAVLA

-217 DQNINPLASMTNTIT
+217 DKNINPLASMTNTIT

-257 ADLVHVPQPI
+257 ADLVHVPQTI

-310 EDQSLVLT
+310 EDRSLVLT

-459 TLSNQSTLDIT
+459 TLSNQSTVDIT

-490 SENTIYQDQDPDN
+490 SENTIYQDQDPDPDN

-517 ITPDPIGNT
+517 ITPDQFGNT

-535 KTRSLNVRIAQWNPD
+535 KIRSLNVRIAQWNPD

-592 VMMPMTTVIDRLVNK
+592 VMMPMTTVFDRLVNK
-607 VKEGTFTAVYPFLPN
+607 VMEGTFTAVYPAH
-622 QTSTVPGEKNAGS
+622 QTSTVPGEKNAGTM
-635 LTYETC
+635 TYETC
-641 VSANGHPMLKHPITY
+641 VSDFGHPMLKHPITY

-699 RFIKCDC
+699 RFVKIDC

-725 PDVQNSTKPT
+725 PDVQNSTKPS
-735 VFFTVADNLKN
+735 VFFTVADNLKNDNLKN

-779 KAGYPG
+779 KAWYPG

-808 STLATQDVH
+808 STSATQDVH
-817 GINPDQMKIY
+817 GVNPDQMKIY

-839 NAYQIINIPDSQD
+839 NAYQIINIPDSRD
-852 MVSQFTPT
+852 KVSQFTPT

-881 LLYSTALTDLNNAQ
+881 LLYSTALTDLDNAQ

-910 NWSEVKSVMLKFDS
+910 DWSEVKSVMLKFDS
-924 KALPGRTS
+924 KALPAKTS
-932 ARVEIPLVDKDIYQ
+932 ARVEIPLVDKYIYE

-987 TGQAKV
+987 IGQAKV

-1000 DDQGNDHYVDL
+1000 DDQGNNHYVDL

-1021 QDIIM
+1021 QDIM

-1052 NWAARPTI
+1052 NWAAGPTI

-1069 GYQNGTAAFDH
+1069 GYQNGTAAFDQT
-1080 AVAPDFDGDTLIYE
+1080 VAPDFDGDTLIYE
-1094 GAFAKPVTDTHK
+1094 GAFAKPVTDKHK

-1112 FVDQNGKPIYPDV
+1112 FVDQNGKQIHPDV

-1141 THKIAWAAI
+1141 IHKIAWAAI
-1150 PGSDI
+1150 PGSYT
-1155 LPQYQVPKI
+1155 LPSYQDQVPKK
-1164 DGYTPDKSQVAQA
+1164 DGYTPDTSQVAQA

-1182 DPDSAITVTYKA
+1182 D
-1194 NPQVI
+1194 
-1199 KVNFIDDTT
+1199 
-1208 GETLNSKPLYGVS
+1208 
-1221 DADANYNTKADI
+1221 
-1233 NNYEKQ
+1233 
-1239 HYVLVRDSSDGQDLI
+1239 
-1254 FDHDDQAT
+1254 
-1262 QSYDVHFTHATNP
+1262 
-1275 DSRQD
+1275 
-1280 TVTRT
+1280 
-1285 ITYTG
+1285 
-1290 AGNKTPSAVTQ
+1290 
-1301 SVHFTQAGTKDLVT
+1301 
-1315 GKTKWND
+1315 
-1322 VADQNFASVGTPEV
+1322 
-1336 AGYTPDKSQVAQ
+1336 
-1348 ATVKYGDPDS
+1348 
-1358 AITVTYKANPQ
+1358 
-1369 VIKVNFIDDTTGET
+1369 
-1383 LNSKPLY
+1383 
-1390 GVSDADANYNTKA
+1390 
-1403 DINNYEKQHYVLV
+1403 
-1416 RDSSDGQDL
+1416 
-1425 IFDHDDQATQSY
+1425 
-1437 DVHFTHATNPDSRQD
+1437 
-1452 TVTRTITY
+1452 
-1460 TGAGNKTP
+1460 
-1468 SAVTQSV
+1468 
-1475 HFTQAGTKDLVT
+1475 
-1487 GKTKWNDV
+1487 
-1495 ADQNFAS
+1495 
-1502 VGTPEVAGYTPD
+1502 
-1514 KSQVAQ
+1514 
-1520 ATVKF
+1520 
-1525 GDKDTTVTVTYAAD
+1525 KDTTVTVTYVAD

-1559 PVLDASGKTDGQVGF
+1559 PVLDASGKTDAQVGF

-1655 AHDDYQATPLVF
+1655 AHDNYQATSLVF

-1686 SQKFAEIASPEIP
+1686 SQKFAEVASPEIP

-1710 VEVAHGDNDVVRM
+1710 VEVAHGDNDVVRT

>member
-1 MSERKNNYSIR
+1 MRERENHYSIR

-36 AETSNSNE
+36 AETGNSNE
-44 SISQESEQTNA
+44 SIPQESEQTKTNA

-63 ETITIKP
+63 EKP
-70 ATTERQNADKS
+70 ATTEGQNDGKS
-81 HVAET
+81 HVVEA
-86 KLTAVSPS
+86 KADDSPS

-151 SANFQA
+151 SADFQA

-169 GLSLGTTDVAVLA
+169 GLSLGKTDVAVLA

-217 DQNINPLASMTNTIT
+217 DKNINPLASMTNTIT

-310 EDQSLVLT
+310 KDQSLVLT

-379 STISGTIVNVTTKPS
+379 STISGTMVNVTTKPS

-438 DTSGVMVVD
+438 DTRGVMVVD
-447 GKTSSTT
+447 GKASSTT

-490 SENTIYQDQDPDN
+490 SENTIYQDQDPNPDN

-517 ITPDPIGNT
+517 ITPDQFGNT

-535 KTRSLNVRIAQWNPD
+535 KIRSLNVRIAHWNPD

-607 VKEGTFTAVYPFLPN
+607 VKESTFTAVYPFLPN

-641 VSANGHPMLKHPITY
+641 VSNNGHPMLKHPITY

-699 RFIKCDC
+699 RFVKIDC

-725 PDVQNSTKPT
+725 PDVQNSTKPS
-735 VFFTVADNLKN
+735 VFFTVADNLKK

-852 MVSQFTPT
+852 KVSQFTPT

-910 NWSEVKSVMLKFDS
+910 NWSKVKSVMLKFDS
-924 KALPGRTS
+924 KALPGKTS

-974 ILPGKPASAKLTV
+974 ILPGEPASAKLTV
-987 TGQAKV
+987 IGQAKV

-1021 QDIIM
+1021 QDIM
-1026 KPEDFMT
+1026 KPEEFMT

-1052 NWAARPTI
+1052 NWAAGPTI

-1069 GYQNGTAAFDH
+1069 GYQNGTAAFDQT
-1080 AVAPDFDGDTLIYE
+1080 VAPDFDGDTLIYE
-1094 GAFAKPVTDTHK
+1094 GAFAKPVTYTHK

-1112 FVDQNGKPIYPDV
+1112 FVDQNGKQIYPDV

-1141 THKIAWAAI
+1141 THKIAWAEI
-1150 PGSDI
+1150 PGDT
-1155 LPQYQVPKI
+1155 LPPLPPCQVPKI
-1164 DGYTPDKSQVAQA
+1164 NGYTPDTSQVAQA
-1177 TVKYG
+1177 V
-1182 DPDSAITVTYKA
+1182 
-1194 NPQVI
+1194 
-1199 KVNFIDDTT
+1199 
-1208 GETLNSKPLYGVS
+1208 
-1221 DADANYNTKADI
+1221 
-1233 NNYEKQ
+1233 
-1239 HYVLVRDSSDGQDLI
+1239 
-1254 FDHDDQAT
+1254 
-1262 QSYDVHFTHATNP
+1262 
-1275 DSRQD
+1275 
-1280 TVTRT
+1280 
-1285 ITYTG
+1285 
-1290 AGNKTPSAVTQ
+1290 
-1301 SVHFTQAGTKDLVT
+1301 
-1315 GKTKWND
+1315 
-1322 VADQNFASVGTPEV
+1322 
-1336 AGYTPDKSQVAQ
+1336 
-1348 ATVKYGDPDS
+1348 
-1358 AITVTYKANPQ
+1358 
-1369 VIKVNFIDDTTGET
+1369 
-1383 LNSKPLY
+1383 
-1390 GVSDADANYNTKA
+1390 
-1403 DINNYEKQHYVLV
+1403 
-1416 RDSSDGQDL
+1416 
-1425 IFDHDDQATQSY
+1425 
-1437 DVHFTHATNPDSRQD
+1437 
-1452 TVTRTITY
+1452 
-1460 TGAGNKTP
+1460 
-1468 SAVTQSV
+1468 
-1475 HFTQAGTKDLVT
+1475 
-1487 GKTKWNDV
+1487 
-1495 ADQNFAS
+1495 
-1502 VGTPEVAGYTPD
+1502 
-1514 KSQVAQ
+1514 
-1520 ATVKF
+1520 VKF

-1604 ADLSAVQYGKYDTD
+1604 ADLSAVQYGRYDTD
-1618 DKKDQVFV
+1618 DKKDQFFV

-1686 SQKFAEIASPEIP
+1686 SQKFAEVASPEIP

-1710 VEVAHGDNDVVRM
+1710 VEVAHGDNDVVRT

-1734 PTTPTDNPVTP
+1734 PTTPTDNPDTPTDIPDNPVTP

-1758 DNPDVVRPHSDN
+1758 DNLDVVRPHSDN

-1793 SSTVKPKATAT
+1793 SSIVKPKATAT

-1880 ED
+1880 EDQTVQVKFEY

>member
-1 MSERKNNYSIR
+1 MAKRLHLR
-12 KLTIGV
+12 
-18 ASVLIGISFFGIK
+18 VLLLAK
-31 ADTVQ
+31 TV
-36 AETSNSNE
+36 
-44 SISQESEQTNA
+44 
-55 NTSESAQD
+55 
-63 ETITIKP
+63 
-70 ATTERQNADKS
+70 
-81 HVAET
+81 
-86 KLTAVSPS
+86 L
-94 NSTTSNVQEDRT
+94 
-106 DPAANRDK
+106 
-114 IGKEAPSASATFGK
+114 
-128 NSTLTIDH
+128 DH

-310 EDQSLVLT
+310 EDRSLVLT

-340 SLLKGQ
+340 SLSKGQ
-346 SNHFNFKITGHFDIP
+346 SNHFNFKITGHFDVP

-490 SENTIYQDQDPDN
+490 SENTIYQDPDN

-517 ITPDPIGNT
+517 ITPDQFGNT

-535 KTRSLNVRIAQWNPD
+535 KIRSLNVRIAQWNPD

-565 YANGQPVLVGDLLTT
+565 YANGKPVLVGDLLTT

-641 VSANGHPMLKHPITY
+641 VSNYGHPMLKHPITY

-699 RFIKCDC
+699 RFVKCDC

-725 PDVQNSTKPT
+725 PDVQNSTKPS

-827 GSIINATNNQVA
+827 GSIINATNNQIA

-852 MVSQFTPT
+852 KVSQFTPT

-910 NWSEVKSVMLKFDS
+910 NWSKVKSVMLKFDS
-924 KALPGRTS
+924 KALPAKTS
-932 ARVEIPLVDKDIYQ
+932 ARVEIPLVDKDIYK

-974 ILPGKPASAKLTV
+974 ILPGEPASAKLTV
-987 TGQAKV
+987 IGQAKV

-1011 PDQAKTYHEG
+1011 PDQAKTYHEA
-1021 QDIIM
+1021 QDIM

-1052 NWAARPTI
+1052 NWAAGPTI

-1069 GYQNGTAAFDH
+1069 GYQNGTAAFDQT
-1080 AVAPDFDGDTLIYE
+1080 VAPDFDGDTLIYE

-1106 VTRTIK
+1106 VMRTIK
-1112 FVDQNGKPIYPDV
+1112 FVDQNGKQIYPDV

-1150 PGSDI
+1150 PGSYI

-1177 TVKYG
+1177 TVKFG

-1194 NPQVI
+1194 NSQVI

-1208 GETLNSKPLYGVS
+1208 GETLNSKSLDGVS

-1262 QSYDVHFTHATNP
+1262 QSYDVHFTHDTKP

-1322 VADQNFASVGTPEV
+1322 VADQNFVSVGTPEV
-1336 AGYTPDKSQVAQ
+1336 AGYTPDKSRVAQ
-1348 ATVKYGDPDS
+1348 ATVKY
-1358 AITVTYKANPQ
+1358 
-1369 VIKVNFIDDTTGET
+1369 
-1383 LNSKPLY
+1383 
-1390 GVSDADANYNTKA
+1390 
-1403 DINNYEKQHYVLV
+1403 
-1416 RDSSDGQDL
+1416 
-1425 IFDHDDQATQSY
+1425 
-1437 DVHFTHATNPDSRQD
+1437 
-1452 TVTRTITY
+1452 
-1460 TGAGNKTP
+1460 
-1468 SAVTQSV
+1468 
-1475 HFTQAGTKDLVT
+1475 
-1487 GKTKWNDV
+1487 
-1495 ADQNFAS
+1495 
-1502 VGTPEVAGYTPD
+1502 
-1514 KSQVAQ
+1514 
-1520 ATVKF
+1520 
-1525 GDKDTTVTVTYAAD
+1525 GDKDTTVTVTYVAD

-1559 PVLDASGKTDGQVGF
+1559 PVLDASGKTDAQVGF

-1618 DKKDQVFV
+1618 DKKAQVFV

-1686 SQKFAEIASPEIP
+1686 SQKFAEVASPEIP

-1710 VEVAHGDNDVVRM
+1710 VEVAHGDNDVVRT
-1723 VTYSKNIEPQE
+1723 VTYSKNIEPRE

-1793 SSTVKPKATAT
+1793 SSTVKPKATAI

-1841 EKKAETLPQ
+1841 ENKAETLPQ

>member
-1 MSERKNNYSIR
+1 MRERKNHYSIR

-36 AETSNSNE
+36 AETSNSSE
-44 SISQESEQTNA
+44 SISQESKPEEKIQQDK
-55 NTSESAQD
+55 TSESAQD
-63 ETITIKP
+63 EP
-70 ATTERQNADKS
+70 SATRERQNADG
-81 HVAET
+81 
-86 KLTAVSPS
+86 PS

-151 SANFQA
+151 SADFQA

-169 GLSLGTTDVAVLA
+169 GLSLGKTDVAVLA

-217 DQNINPLASMTNTIT
+217 DKNINPLASMTNTIT

-282 TPLKDFNQVDL
+282 TPLKDFNQVNL

-310 EDQSLVLT
+310 EDRSLVLT

-438 DTSGVMVVD
+438 DTRGVIVVD

-459 TLSNQSTLDIT
+459 TLSNQSTVDIT

-517 ITPDPIGNT
+517 ITPDQFGNT
-526 LTFHVTPNK
+526 LTFHVTSNK
-535 KTRSLNVRIAQWNPD
+535 KIRSLNVRIAQWNPD

-565 YANGQPVLVGDLLTT
+565 YANGKPVLVGDLLTT

-641 VSANGHPMLKHPITY
+641 VSGYGHPMLKHPITY

-699 RFIKCDC
+699 RFVKCDC

-725 PDVQNSTKPT
+725 PDVQNSTKPS

-746 GNLNDPDHTVA
+746 GNLNEPDHTVA

-779 KAGYPG
+779 IGVYSG

-827 GSIINATNNQVA
+827 GSIINATNNQIA
-839 NAYQIINIPDSQD
+839 NAYQIINIPDRQD
-852 MVSQFTPT
+852 KVSQFTPT

-910 NWSEVKSVMLKFDS
+910 NWSKVKSVMLKFDS
-924 KALPGRTS
+924 KALPGKTS

-1000 DDQGNDHYVDL
+1000 DDQGNNHYVDL

-1021 QDIIM
+1021 QDIM

-1052 NWAARPTI
+1052 NWAAGPTI

-1069 GYQNGTAAFDH
+1069 GYQNGTAAFDQT
-1080 AVAPDFDGDTLIYE
+1080 VVPDFDGDTLIYE

-1112 FVDQNGKPIYPDV
+1112 FVDQNGKQIYPDV

-1141 THKIAWAAI
+1141 THKIAWAEI

-1164 DGYTPDKSQVAQA
+1164 DGYTPDESQVAQA
-1177 TVKYG
+1177 TVKFG

-1194 NPQVI
+1194 NSQVI

-1208 GETLNSKPLYGVS
+1208 GETLNSKSLDGIS

-1262 QSYDVHFTHATNP
+1262 QSYDVHFTHDTKP

-1322 VADQNFASVGTPEV
+1322 VADQNFVSVGTPEV

-1348 ATVKYGDPDS
+1348 ATVKYGD
-1358 AITVTYKANPQ
+1358 
-1369 VIKVNFIDDTTGET
+1369 
-1383 LNSKPLY
+1383 
-1390 GVSDADANYNTKA
+1390 
-1403 DINNYEKQHYVLV
+1403 
-1416 RDSSDGQDL
+1416 
-1425 IFDHDDQATQSY
+1425 
-1437 DVHFTHATNPDSRQD
+1437 
-1452 TVTRTITY
+1452 
-1460 TGAGNKTP
+1460 
-1468 SAVTQSV
+1468 
-1475 HFTQAGTKDLVT
+1475 
-1487 GKTKWNDV
+1487 
-1495 ADQNFAS
+1495 
-1502 VGTPEVAGYTPD
+1502 
-1514 KSQVAQ
+1514 
-1520 ATVKF
+1520 
-1525 GDKDTTVTVTYAAD
+1525 KDTTVTVTYVAD

-1559 PVLDASGKTDGQVGF
+1559 PVLDASGKTDAQVGF

-1686 SQKFAEIASPEIP
+1686 SQKFAEVASPEIP

-1710 VEVAHGDNDVVRM
+1710 VEVAHGDNDVVRT

-1793 SSTVKPKATAT
+1793 SSTVKPKATAI

-1841 EKKAETLPQ
+1841 ENKAETLPQ

>member
-1 MSERKNNYSIR
+1 MRERKNHYSIR

-36 AETSNSNE
+36 AETSNSSE
-44 SISQESEQTNA
+44 SISQESKPEEKIQQDK
-55 NTSESAQD
+55 TSESAQD
-63 ETITIKP
+63 EP
-70 ATTERQNADKS
+70 SATRERQNADG
-81 HVAET
+81 
-86 KLTAVSPS
+86 PS

-151 SANFQA
+151 SADFQA

-169 GLSLGTTDVAVLA
+169 GLSLGKTDVAVLA

-217 DQNINPLASMTNTIT
+217 DKNINPLASMTNTIT

-282 TPLKDFNQVDL
+282 TPLKDFNQVNL

-310 EDQSLVLT
+310 EDRSLVLT

-438 DTSGVMVVD
+438 DTRGVIVVD

-459 TLSNQSTLDIT
+459 TLSNQSTVDIT

-517 ITPDPIGNT
+517 ITPDQFGNT
-526 LTFHVTPNK
+526 LTFHVTSNK
-535 KTRSLNVRIAQWNPD
+535 KIRSLNVRIAQWNPD

-565 YANGQPVLVGDLLTT
+565 YANGKPVLVGDLLTT

-641 VSANGHPMLKHPITY
+641 VSGYGHPMLKHPITY

-699 RFIKCDC
+699 RFVKIDC

-725 PDVQNSTKPT
+725 PDVQNSTKPS

-746 GNLNDPDHTVA
+746 GKLNEPDHTVA

-779 KAGYPG
+779 KASKAWYPG

-827 GSIINATNNQVA
+827 GSIINATNNQIA

-852 MVSQFTPT
+852 KVSQFTPT

-910 NWSEVKSVMLKFDS
+910 NWSKVKSVMLKFDS
-924 KALPGRTS
+924 KALPGKTS

-974 ILPGKPASAKLTV
+974 ILPGEPASAKLTV
-987 TGQAKV
+987 IGQAKV

-1011 PDQAKTYHEG
+1011 PDQAKTYPEG
-1021 QDIIM
+1021 QDIM

-1052 NWAARPTI
+1052 NWAAGPTI

-1069 GYQNGTAAFDH
+1069 GYQNGTAAFDQT
-1080 AVAPDFDGDTLIYE
+1080 VAPDFDGDTLIYE

-1112 FVDQNGKPIYPDV
+1112 FVDQNGKQIYPDV

-1155 LPQYQVPKI
+1155 LPQYQVLKK
-1164 DGYTPDKSQVAQA
+1164 DGYTPDKSQVAKA
-1177 TVKYG
+1177 TVKFG

-1194 NPQVI
+1194 NSQVI

-1208 GETLNSKPLYGVS
+1208 GETLDSKSLDGVS
-1221 DADANYNTKADI
+1221 DADANYNTKVDI

-1239 HYVLVRDSSDGQDLI
+1239 HYVLVSDSSDGKDLI

-1262 QSYDVHFTHATNP
+1262 QSYDVHFTHDTNP

-1336 AGYTPDKSQVAQ
+1336 SGYTPDKSQVAQ
-1348 ATVKYGDPDS
+1348 A
-1358 AITVTYKANPQ
+1358 A
-1369 VIKVNFIDDTTGET
+1369 
-1383 LNSKPLY
+1383 
-1390 GVSDADANYNTKA
+1390 
-1403 DINNYEKQHYVLV
+1403 
-1416 RDSSDGQDL
+1416 
-1425 IFDHDDQATQSY
+1425 
-1437 DVHFTHATNPDSRQD
+1437 
-1452 TVTRTITY
+1452 
-1460 TGAGNKTP
+1460 
-1468 SAVTQSV
+1468 
-1475 HFTQAGTKDLVT
+1475 
-1487 GKTKWNDV
+1487 
-1495 ADQNFAS
+1495 
-1502 VGTPEVAGYTPD
+1502 
-1514 KSQVAQ
+1514 
-1520 ATVKF
+1520 VKF

-1544 LRFYDDTAKKFIDAA
+1544 LHFYDDTAKKFIDAA

-1618 DKKDQVFV
+1618 DKNDQVFV

-1667 TKTGTKDLVTGEE
+1667 TKIGTKDLVTGEE

-1686 SQKFAEIASPEIP
+1686 SQKFAEVASPEIP

-1710 VEVAHGDNDVVRM
+1710 VEVAHGDNDVVRT

-1745 KAPEEPQQPATPD
+1745 TDIPDNPVTPKAPEEPQQPATPD
-1758 DNPDVVRPHSDN
+1758 DNLDVVRPHSDN

-1880 ED
+1880 EDQTVQVKFEY

>member
-1 MSERKNNYSIR
+1 MRERKNHYSIR

-36 AETSNSNE
+36 AETGNSNE
-44 SISQESEQTNA
+44 SISQESEQTKTKA
-55 NTSESAQD
+55 NTSKSAQD
-63 ETITIKP
+63 ETITP
-70 ATTERQNADKS
+70 ATTERQNAGKS
-81 HVAET
+81 HVVEAET
-86 KLTAVSPS
+86 ELTADSPS

-151 SANFQA
+151 SADFQA

-246 VIAIGK
+246 VTAIGK

-310 EDQSLVLT
+310 EDRSLVLT

-379 STISGTIVNVTTKPS
+379 STISGTMVNVTTKPS

-438 DTSGVMVVD
+438 DTRGVMVVD
-447 GKTSSTT
+447 GKASSTT

-490 SENTIYQDQDPDN
+490 SKNTIYQDPDPDN

-517 ITPDPIGNT
+517 ITPDQFGNT

-535 KTRSLNVRIAQWNPD
+535 KIRSLNVRIAQWNPD

-607 VKEGTFTAVYPFLPN
+607 VKESTFTAVYPFLPN

-641 VSANGHPMLKHPITY
+641 VSNNGHPMLKHPVTY

-699 RFIKCDC
+699 RFVKIDC

-779 KAGYPG
+779 KAWYPG

-852 MVSQFTPT
+852 KVSQFTPT

-895 AAAADGHWLTADQIT
+895 AAAADGHWLTADQINN

-924 KALPGRTS
+924 KALPARTS

-987 TGQAKV
+987 IGQAKV

-1021 QDIIM
+1021 QDIM

-1069 GYQNGTAAFDH
+1069 GYQNGTAAFDQT
-1080 AVAPDFDGDTLIYE
+1080 VAPDFDGDTLIYE

-1112 FVDQNGKPIYPDV
+1112 FVDQNGKQIRPDV
-1125 AQHSIEFTR
+1125 AQHSIEFTG

-1141 THKIAWAAI
+1141 THKIAWVAI
-1150 PGSDI
+1150 PVSDTL
-1155 LPQYQVPKI
+1155 LPYPVPKI
-1164 DGYTPDKSQVAQA
+1164 PGYTPDKSQVAQA
-1177 TVKYG
+1177 TVKY
-1182 DPDSAITVTYKA
+1182 
-1194 NPQVI
+1194 
-1199 KVNFIDDTT
+1199 
-1208 GETLNSKPLYGVS
+1208 
-1221 DADANYNTKADI
+1221 
-1233 NNYEKQ
+1233 
-1239 HYVLVRDSSDGQDLI
+1239 
-1254 FDHDDQAT
+1254 
-1262 QSYDVHFTHATNP
+1262 
-1275 DSRQD
+1275 
-1280 TVTRT
+1280 
-1285 ITYTG
+1285 
-1290 AGNKTPSAVTQ
+1290 
-1301 SVHFTQAGTKDLVT
+1301 
-1315 GKTKWND
+1315 
-1322 VADQNFASVGTPEV
+1322 
-1336 AGYTPDKSQVAQ
+1336 
-1348 ATVKYGDPDS
+1348 
-1358 AITVTYKANPQ
+1358 
-1369 VIKVNFIDDTTGET
+1369 
-1383 LNSKPLY
+1383 
-1390 GVSDADANYNTKA
+1390 
-1403 DINNYEKQHYVLV
+1403 
-1416 RDSSDGQDL
+1416 
-1425 IFDHDDQATQSY
+1425 
-1437 DVHFTHATNPDSRQD
+1437 
-1452 TVTRTITY
+1452 
-1460 TGAGNKTP
+1460 
-1468 SAVTQSV
+1468 
-1475 HFTQAGTKDLVT
+1475 
-1487 GKTKWNDV
+1487 
-1495 ADQNFAS
+1495 
-1502 VGTPEVAGYTPD
+1502 
-1514 KSQVAQ
+1514 
-1520 ATVKF
+1520 

-1595 PESTDQLAG
+1595 PESTDQLAS

-1686 SQKFAEIASPEIP
+1686 SQKFAEVASPEIP
-1699 GYTPDQAVVPA
+1699 GYTPDQAVIPA
-1710 VEVAHGDNDVVRM
+1710 VEVAHGDNDVVRT

-1758 DNPDVVRPHSDN
+1758 DNPDVVRPHSGN

-1775 QDSKQ
+1775 RDSKQ

>member
-1 MSERKNNYSIR
+1 MRERKNHYSIR

-36 AETSNSNE
+36 AKTNNSNE
-44 SISQESEQTNA
+44 SISQESEQTKTNA

-63 ETITIKP
+63 ETITP
-70 ATTERQNADKS
+70 ATTEGQNAGKS
-81 HVAET
+81 HVVEAKAET
-86 KLTAVSPS
+86 KLTADSPS

-151 SANFQA
+151 SADFQA

-169 GLSLGTTDVAVLA
+169 GLSLGKTDVAVLA

-217 DQNINPLASMTNTIT
+217 DKNINPLASMTNTIT

-257 ADLVHVPQPI
+257 ADLVHVPQTI

-415 IDWAATVNYLTE
+415 IDWAATVDYLTE

-490 SENTIYQDQDPDN
+490 SENTIYQDQRPDN

-517 ITPDPIGNT
+517 ITPDQFGNT

-535 KTRSLNVRIAQWNPD
+535 KIRSLNVRIAQWNPD

-565 YANGQPVLVGDLLTT
+565 YANGKPVLVGDLLTT

-592 VMMPMTTVIDRLVNK
+592 VMMPMKTVFDRLVNK
-607 VKEGTFTAVYPFLPN
+607 VNEGTFTAVYPAH
-622 QTSTVPGEKNAGS
+622 QTSTVPGEKNAGTM
-635 LTYETC
+635 TYETC
-641 VSANGHPMLKHPITY
+641 VSGFGHPMLKHPITY

-827 GSIINATNNQVA
+827 GSIINATNNQIA
-839 NAYQIINIPDSQD
+839 NAYQIINIPDRQD
-852 MVSQFTPT
+852 KVSQFTPT

-910 NWSEVKSVMLKFDS
+910 KWSKVKSVMLKFDS
-924 KALPGRTS
+924 KALPARTS
-932 ARVEIPLVDKDIYQ
+932 ARVEIPLVDKDIYK

-974 ILPGKPASAKLTV
+974 ILPGEPASAKLTV

-1011 PDQAKTYHEG
+1011 PDQAKTYHEA
-1021 QDIIM
+1021 QDIM

-1052 NWAARPTI
+1052 NWAAGPTI

-1069 GYQNGTAAFDH
+1069 GYQNGTAAFDQT
-1080 AVAPDFDGDTLIYE
+1080 VAPDFDGDTLIYE

-1112 FVDQNGKPIYPDV
+1112 FVDQNGKQIHPDV

-1177 TVKYG
+1177 TVEFG

-1194 NPQVI
+1194 NSQVI

-1208 GETLNSKPLYGVS
+1208 GETLNSKSLDGVS

-1262 QSYDVHFTHATNP
+1262 QSYDVHFTHDTKP

-1336 AGYTPDKSQVAQ
+1336 AGYTPDKS
-1348 ATVKYGDPDS
+1348 
-1358 AITVTYKANPQ
+1358 
-1369 VIKVNFIDDTTGET
+1369 
-1383 LNSKPLY
+1383 L
-1390 GVSDADANYNTKA
+1390 
-1403 DINNYEKQHYVLV
+1403 
-1416 RDSSDGQDL
+1416 
-1425 IFDHDDQATQSY
+1425 
-1437 DVHFTHATNPDSRQD
+1437 
-1452 TVTRTITY
+1452 
-1460 TGAGNKTP
+1460 
-1468 SAVTQSV
+1468 
-1475 HFTQAGTKDLVT
+1475 
-1487 GKTKWNDV
+1487 
-1495 ADQNFAS
+1495 
-1502 VGTPEVAGYTPD
+1502 
-1514 KSQVAQ
+1514 VAQ

-1686 SQKFAEIASPEIP
+1686 SQKFAEVASPEIP

-1710 VEVAHGDNDVVRM
+1710 VEVAHGDNDVVRT

-1734 PTTPTDNPVTP
+1734 PTTPTDNPDTPTDIPDNPVTP

-1793 SSTVKPKATAT
+1793 SSTVKPKATAI

-1829 NSTSTTVVNNKG
+1829 NSTSTTIVDNKG

>member
-1 MSERKNNYSIR
+1 MRERKNHYSIR

-36 AETSNSNE
+36 AETSNSSE
-44 SISQESEQTNA
+44 SISPESKQTNA

-63 ETITIKP
+63 ETITP
-70 ATTERQNADKS
+70 ATTEGQNTGKS
-81 HVAET
+81 HVVEA
-86 KLTAVSPS
+86 KVDDSPS

-151 SANFQA
+151 SADFQA

-169 GLSLGTTDVAVLA
+169 GLSLGKTDVAVLA

-217 DQNINPLASMTNTIT
+217 DKNINPLASMTNTIT

-257 ADLVHVPQPI
+257 ADLVHVPQSI

-379 STISGTIVNVTTKPS
+379 STISGTMVNVTTKPS

-447 GKTSSTT
+447 GKASSTT

-490 SENTIYQDQDPDN
+490 SENTIYQDQDPDPDN

-517 ITPDPIGNT
+517 ITPDQFGNT

-535 KTRSLNVRIAQWNPD
+535 KIRSLNVRIAQWNPD

-592 VMMPMTTVIDRLVNK
+592 VMMPMKTVFDRLVNK

-641 VSANGHPMLKHPITY
+641 VSGYGHPMLKHPITY

-699 RFIKCDC
+699 RFVKIDC

-725 PDVQNSTKPT
+725 PDVQNSTKPS

-852 MVSQFTPT
+852 KVSQFTPT

-910 NWSEVKSVMLKFDS
+910 NWSKVKSVMLKFDS
-924 KALPGRTS
+924 KALPGKTS

-974 ILPGKPASAKLTV
+974 ILPGEPASAKLTV
-987 TGQAKV
+987 IGQAKV

-1021 QDIIM
+1021 QDIM

-1052 NWAARPTI
+1052 NWAKEPTI
-1060 QNSDAQYAA
+1060 QNSDAKYAA
-1069 GYQNGTAAFDH
+1069 GYQNGKAAFDQT
-1080 AVAPDFDGDTLIYE
+1080 VAPDFDGDTLIYE

-1112 FVDQNGKPIYPDV
+1112 FVDQNGKQIYPDF

-1155 LPQYQVPKI
+1155 LFPHPVPKI
-1164 DGYTPDKSQVAQA
+1164 PGYTPDKSQVEQA
-1177 TVKYG
+1177 TVKFG
-1182 DPDSAITVTYKA
+1182 DPDSSITVTYKA
-1194 NPQVI
+1194 NAQVI

-1208 GETLNSKPLYGVS
+1208 GKTLDSKSLDGVS
-1221 DADANYNTKADI
+1221 DADANYNTKVDI

-1239 HYVLVRDSSDGQDLI
+1239 HYVLVSDSSDGKDLI

-1262 QSYDVHFTHATNP
+1262 QSYDVHFTHDTNP

-1348 ATVKYGDPDS
+1348 A
-1358 AITVTYKANPQ
+1358 A
-1369 VIKVNFIDDTTGET
+1369 
-1383 LNSKPLY
+1383 
-1390 GVSDADANYNTKA
+1390 
-1403 DINNYEKQHYVLV
+1403 
-1416 RDSSDGQDL
+1416 
-1425 IFDHDDQATQSY
+1425 
-1437 DVHFTHATNPDSRQD
+1437 
-1452 TVTRTITY
+1452 
-1460 TGAGNKTP
+1460 
-1468 SAVTQSV
+1468 
-1475 HFTQAGTKDLVT
+1475 
-1487 GKTKWNDV
+1487 
-1495 ADQNFAS
+1495 
-1502 VGTPEVAGYTPD
+1502 
-1514 KSQVAQ
+1514 
-1520 ATVKF
+1520 VKF

-1544 LRFYDDTAKKFIDAA
+1544 LHFYDDTAKKFIDAA

-1604 ADLSAVQYGKYDTD
+1604 ADLSAVQYGRYDTD

-1686 SQKFAEIASPEIP
+1686 SQKFAEVASPEIP

-1710 VEVAHGDNDVVRM
+1710 VEVAHGDNDVVRT

>member
-1 MSERKNNYSIR
+1 MRERKNHYSIR

-36 AETSNSNE
+36 AETSNSSE
-44 SISQESEQTNA
+44 SISQESKPEEKIQQDK
-55 NTSESAQD
+55 TSESAQD
-63 ETITIKP
+63 EP
-70 ATTERQNADKS
+70 SATRERQNADG
-81 HVAET
+81 
-86 KLTAVSPS
+86 PS

-151 SANFQA
+151 SADFQA

-169 GLSLGTTDVAVLA
+169 GLSLGKTDVAVLA

-217 DQNINPLASMTNTIT
+217 DKNINPLASMTNTIT

-257 ADLVHVPQPI
+257 TDLVHVPQPI

-415 IDWAATVNYLTE
+415 IDWAATVNYLKE

-438 DTSGVMVVD
+438 DTRGVIVVD

-459 TLSNQSTLDIT
+459 TLSNQSTVDIT

-490 SENTIYQDQDPDN
+490 SENTIYQDQDQDPDN

-517 ITPDPIGNT
+517 ITPDQFGNT

-535 KTRSLNVRIAQWNPD
+535 KIRSLNVRIAQWNPD

-592 VMMPMTTVIDRLVNK
+592 VMMPMTTVFDRLVNK

-641 VSANGHPMLKHPITY
+641 VSGYGHPMLKHPITY

-699 RFIKCDC
+699 RFVKIDC

-725 PDVQNSTKPT
+725 PDVQNSTKPS

-746 GNLNDPDHTVA
+746 GNLNEPDHTVA

-764 QKEKIDTSKVVYNGS
+764 QKEKIDTSKAVYNRSIGVYS
-779 KAGYPG
+779 G

-808 STLATQDVH
+808 STSATQDVH
-817 GINPDQMKIY
+817 GVNPDQMKIY

-839 NAYQIINIPDSQD
+839 NAYQIINIPDRQD
-852 MVSQFTPT
+852 KVSQFTPT

-910 NWSEVKSVMLKFDS
+910 NWSKVKSVMLKFDS
-924 KALPGRTS
+924 KALPGKTS

-1000 DDQGNDHYVDL
+1000 DDQGNNHYVDL

-1021 QDIIM
+1021 QDIM

-1052 NWAARPTI
+1052 NWAAGPTI

-1069 GYQNGTAAFDH
+1069 GYQNGTAAFDQT
-1080 AVAPDFDGDTLIYE
+1080 VAPDFDGDTLIYE

-1112 FVDQNGKPIYPDV
+1112 FVDQNGKQIYPDV

-1155 LPQYQVPKI
+1155 LPQYQVLKK
-1164 DGYTPDKSQVAQA
+1164 DGYTPDKSQVAKA
-1177 TVKYG
+1177 TVKFG

-1194 NPQVI
+1194 NSQVI

-1208 GETLNSKPLYGVS
+1208 GETLDSKSLDGVS
-1221 DADANYNTKADI
+1221 DADANYNTKVDI

-1239 HYVLVRDSSDGQDLI
+1239 HYVLVSDSSDGKDLI

-1262 QSYDVHFTHATNP
+1262 QSYDVHFTHDTNP

-1336 AGYTPDKSQVAQ
+1336 SGYTPDKSQVAQ
-1348 ATVKYGDPDS
+1348 A
-1358 AITVTYKANPQ
+1358 A
-1369 VIKVNFIDDTTGET
+1369 
-1383 LNSKPLY
+1383 
-1390 GVSDADANYNTKA
+1390 
-1403 DINNYEKQHYVLV
+1403 
-1416 RDSSDGQDL
+1416 
-1425 IFDHDDQATQSY
+1425 
-1437 DVHFTHATNPDSRQD
+1437 
-1452 TVTRTITY
+1452 
-1460 TGAGNKTP
+1460 
-1468 SAVTQSV
+1468 
-1475 HFTQAGTKDLVT
+1475 
-1487 GKTKWNDV
+1487 
-1495 ADQNFAS
+1495 
-1502 VGTPEVAGYTPD
+1502 
-1514 KSQVAQ
+1514 
-1520 ATVKF
+1520 VKF

-1544 LRFYDDTAKKFIDAA
+1544 LHFYDDTAKKFIDAA

-1618 DKKDQVFV
+1618 DKNDQVFV

-1667 TKTGTKDLVTGEE
+1667 TKIGTKDLVTGEE

-1686 SQKFAEIASPEIP
+1686 SQKFAEVASPEIP

-1710 VEVAHGDNDVVRM
+1710 VEVAHGDNDVVRT

-1745 KAPEEPQQPATPD
+1745 TDIPDNPVTPKAPEEPQQPATPD
-1758 DNPDVVRPHSDN
+1758 DNLDVVRPHSDN

-1841 EKKAETLPQ
+1841 ENKAETLPQ

>member
-1 MSERKNNYSIR
+1 MRERENHYSIR

-44 SISQESEQTNA
+44 SISQESEQTKTNA

-63 ETITIKP
+63 EKP
-70 ATTERQNADKS
+70 ATTEGQNDGKS
-81 HVAET
+81 HVVEA
-86 KLTAVSPS
+86 KADDSPY

-151 SANFQA
+151 SADFQA

-169 GLSLGTTDVAVLA
+169 GLSLGKTDVAVLA

-217 DQNINPLASMTNTIT
+217 DKNINPLASMTNTIT

-318 PDQLTIDANNVAH
+318 PGQLTIDANNVAH

-379 STISGTIVNVTTKPS
+379 STISGTMVNVTTKPS

-438 DTSGVMVVD
+438 DTRGVIVVD

-490 SENTIYQDQDPDN
+490 SENTIYQDQDQDPDN

-517 ITPDPIGNT
+517 ITPDQFGNT

-535 KTRSLNVRIAQWNPD
+535 KIRSLNVRIAQWNPD

-592 VMMPMTTVIDRLVNK
+592 VMMPMTTVFDRLVNK

-641 VSANGHPMLKHPITY
+641 VSAYGHPMLKHPITY

-699 RFIKCDC
+699 RFVKIDC

-725 PDVQNSTKPT
+725 PDVQNSTKPS

-746 GNLNDPDHTVA
+746 GKLNEPDHTVA

-764 QKEKIDTSKVVYNGS
+764 QKEKIDTSKAVYNRSIGVYS
-779 KAGYPG
+779 G

-817 GINPDQMKIY
+817 GVNPDQMKIY
-827 GSIINATNNQVA
+827 GSIINATNNQIA

-852 MVSQFTPT
+852 KVSQFTPT

-932 ARVEIPLVDKDIYQ
+932 ARVEIPLVDKDIYK
-946 HVGKSISVSSAIFSE
+946 HVGMSISVSSAIFSE

-974 ILPGKPASAKLTV
+974 ILPGEPASAKLTV

-1021 QDIIM
+1021 QDIM

-1052 NWAARPTI
+1052 NWAAGPTI
-1060 QNSDAQYAA
+1060 QNSDVQYAA
-1069 GYQNGTAAFDH
+1069 GYQNGTAAFDQT
-1080 AVAPDFDGDTLIYE
+1080 VAPDFDGDTLIYE

-1112 FVDQNGKPIYPDV
+1112 FVDQNGKQIYPDV

-1134 SGFEDPF
+1134 LGFEDPF

-1150 PGSDI
+1150 PGSYT

-1164 DGYTPDKSQVAQA
+1164 D
-1177 TVKYG
+1177 
-1182 DPDSAITVTYKA
+1182 
-1194 NPQVI
+1194 
-1199 KVNFIDDTT
+1199 
-1208 GETLNSKPLYGVS
+1208 
-1221 DADANYNTKADI
+1221 
-1233 NNYEKQ
+1233 
-1239 HYVLVRDSSDGQDLI
+1239 
-1254 FDHDDQAT
+1254 
-1262 QSYDVHFTHATNP
+1262 
-1275 DSRQD
+1275 
-1280 TVTRT
+1280 
-1285 ITYTG
+1285 
-1290 AGNKTPSAVTQ
+1290 
-1301 SVHFTQAGTKDLVT
+1301 
-1315 GKTKWND
+1315 
-1322 VADQNFASVGTPEV
+1322 
-1336 AGYTPDKSQVAQ
+1336 
-1348 ATVKYGDPDS
+1348 
-1358 AITVTYKANPQ
+1358 
-1369 VIKVNFIDDTTGET
+1369 
-1383 LNSKPLY
+1383 
-1390 GVSDADANYNTKA
+1390 
-1403 DINNYEKQHYVLV
+1403 
-1416 RDSSDGQDL
+1416 
-1425 IFDHDDQATQSY
+1425 
-1437 DVHFTHATNPDSRQD
+1437 
-1452 TVTRTITY
+1452 
-1460 TGAGNKTP
+1460 
-1468 SAVTQSV
+1468 
-1475 HFTQAGTKDLVT
+1475 
-1487 GKTKWNDV
+1487 
-1495 ADQNFAS
+1495 
-1502 VGTPEVAGYTPD
+1502 GYTPD

-1559 PVLDASGKTDGQVGF
+1559 PVLDASGKTDGQIGF

-1686 SQKFAEIASPEIP
+1686 SQKFAEVASPEIP

-1793 SSTVKPKATAT
+1793 SSTLKPKATAT
-1804 TKRNG
+1804 TKRNE

>member
-1 MSERKNNYSIR
+1 M
-12 KLTIGV
+12 
-18 ASVLIGISFFGIK
+18 
-31 ADTVQ
+31 
-36 AETSNSNE
+36 
-44 SISQESEQTNA
+44 
-55 NTSESAQD
+55 
-63 ETITIKP
+63 
-70 ATTERQNADKS
+70 
-81 HVAET
+81 
-86 KLTAVSPS
+86 
-94 NSTTSNVQEDRT
+94 
-106 DPAANRDK
+106 
-114 IGKEAPSASATFGK
+114 
-128 NSTLTIDH
+128 
-136 GQLDEKQKTAKLTMN
+136 
-151 SANFQA
+151 
-157 GDTYTITIPKKG
+157 
-169 GLSLGTTDVAVLA
+169 
-182 PVFGKTTFTETIDY
+182 
-196 YKIED
+196 
-201 HFINGGT
+201 
-208 ITQNINLHY
+208 
-217 DQNINPLASMTNTIT
+217 
-232 VDTTGSAEKHASLK
+232 
-246 VIAIGK
+246 
-252 EPELS
+252 
-257 ADLVHVPQPI
+257 
-267 INGQEFTTR
+267 
-276 PALTLG
+276 
-282 TPLKDFNQVDL
+282 
-293 NLALDKNYK
+293 
-302 LTNITLND
+302 
-310 EDQSLVLT
+310 
-318 PDQLTIDANNVAH
+318 
-331 IVLNEEQIT
+331 
-340 SLLKGQ
+340 
-346 SNHFNFKITGHFDIP
+346 
-361 ASDFVNKKYHAKF
+361 
-374 LDKDK
+374 
-379 STISGTIVNVTTKPS
+379 
-394 HIGTITGTGVDDL
+394 
-407 TIYPTVKD
+407 
-415 IDWAATVNYLTE
+415 
-427 YTAHDKDNPGK
+427 
-438 DTSGVMVVD
+438 
-447 GKTSSTT
+447 
-454 DMHYF
+454 
-459 TLSNQSTLDIT
+459 
-470 DANLTVDLP
+470 
-479 DGYNVPATLTL
+479 
-490 SENTIYQDQDPDN
+490 
-503 INFIVSYVDGTSAV
+503 
-517 ITPDPIGNT
+517 
-526 LTFHVTPNK
+526 
-535 KTRSLNVRIAQWNPD
+535 
-550 VEYDLSSKHG
+550 
-560 TYSKT
+560 
-565 YANGQPVLVGDLLTT
+565 
-580 KTTLSSPSFNGE
+580 
-592 VMMPMTTVIDRLVNK
+592 
-607 VKEGTFTAVYPFLPN
+607 
-622 QTSTVPGEKNAGS
+622 
-635 LTYETC
+635 
-641 VSANGHPMLKHPITY
+641 
-656 IMVPDNAEVAD
+656 
-667 LSKVTVKY
+667 
-675 SGAYVDYQP
+675 
-684 LLTPKSVSVITVDGH
+684 
-699 RFIKCDC
+699 
-706 SNYDLLEDGL
+706 
-716 NVTVPYSNA
+716 
-725 PDVQNSTKPT
+725 QNSTKPT

-764 QKEKIDTSKVVYNGS
+764 QKEKIDASKVVYNGS

-795 SSATMVSGNTSGI
+795 LSATMVSGNTSGI

-852 MVSQFTPT
+852 KVSQFTPT

-910 NWSEVKSVMLKFDS
+910 NWSKVKSVMLKFDS
-924 KALPGRTS
+924 KALPARTS

-1021 QDIIM
+1021 QDIM

-1052 NWAARPTI
+1052 NWAAGPTI

-1069 GYQNGTAAFDH
+1069 GYQNGTAAFDQT
-1080 AVAPDFDGDTLIYE
+1080 VAPDFDGDTLIYE

-1112 FVDQNGKPIYPDV
+1112 FVDQNGKQIYPDV

-1150 PGSDI
+1150 PGSYI

-1177 TVKYG
+1177 TVKY
-1182 DPDSAITVTYKA
+1182 
-1194 NPQVI
+1194 
-1199 KVNFIDDTT
+1199 
-1208 GETLNSKPLYGVS
+1208 
-1221 DADANYNTKADI
+1221 
-1233 NNYEKQ
+1233 
-1239 HYVLVRDSSDGQDLI
+1239 
-1254 FDHDDQAT
+1254 
-1262 QSYDVHFTHATNP
+1262 
-1275 DSRQD
+1275 
-1280 TVTRT
+1280 
-1285 ITYTG
+1285 
-1290 AGNKTPSAVTQ
+1290 
-1301 SVHFTQAGTKDLVT
+1301 
-1315 GKTKWND
+1315 
-1322 VADQNFASVGTPEV
+1322 
-1336 AGYTPDKSQVAQ
+1336 
-1348 ATVKYGDPDS
+1348 
-1358 AITVTYKANPQ
+1358 
-1369 VIKVNFIDDTTGET
+1369 
-1383 LNSKPLY
+1383 
-1390 GVSDADANYNTKA
+1390 
-1403 DINNYEKQHYVLV
+1403 
-1416 RDSSDGQDL
+1416 
-1425 IFDHDDQATQSY
+1425 
-1437 DVHFTHATNPDSRQD
+1437 
-1452 TVTRTITY
+1452 
-1460 TGAGNKTP
+1460 
-1468 SAVTQSV
+1468 
-1475 HFTQAGTKDLVT
+1475 
-1487 GKTKWNDV
+1487 
-1495 ADQNFAS
+1495 
-1502 VGTPEVAGYTPD
+1502 
-1514 KSQVAQ
+1514 
-1520 ATVKF
+1520 

-1626 AHFTHKIKAINEKV
+1626 AHFTHKVKAINEKV

-1686 SQKFAEIASPEIP
+1686 SQKFAEVASPEIP

-1710 VEVAHGDNDVVRM
+1710 VEVAHGDNDVVRT

-1734 PTTPTDNPVTP
+1734 PTTPTDNPDTPTDIPDNPVTP

-1793 SSTVKPKATAT
+1793 SSTVKPKATAI

>member
-1 MSERKNNYSIR
+1 MRERKNHYSIR

-36 AETSNSNE
+36 AETSNSSE
-44 SISQESEQTNA
+44 SISQESKPEEKIQQDK
-55 NTSESAQD
+55 TSESAQD
-63 ETITIKP
+63 EP
-70 ATTERQNADKS
+70 SATRERQNADG
-81 HVAET
+81 
-86 KLTAVSPS
+86 PS

-151 SANFQA
+151 SADFQA

-169 GLSLGTTDVAVLA
+169 GLSLGKTDVAVLA

-217 DQNINPLASMTNTIT
+217 DKNINPLASMTNTIT

-282 TPLKDFNQVDL
+282 TPLKDFNQVNL

-310 EDQSLVLT
+310 EDRSLVLT

-438 DTSGVMVVD
+438 DTRGVIVVD

-459 TLSNQSTLDIT
+459 TLSNQSTVDIT

-517 ITPDPIGNT
+517 ITPDQFGNT

-535 KTRSLNVRIAQWNPD
+535 KIRSLNVRIAKWNPD

-592 VMMPMTTVIDRLVNK
+592 VMMPMKTVFDRLVNK

-641 VSANGHPMLKHPITY
+641 VSSGYGHPMLKHPITY

-699 RFIKCDC
+699 RFVKIDC

-746 GNLNDPDHTVA
+746 DNLKNGNLNDPDHTVA

-779 KAGYPG
+779 KAWYPG

-839 NAYQIINIPDSQD
+839 NAYQIINIPDRRD
-852 MVSQFTPT
+852 KVSQFTPT

-910 NWSEVKSVMLKFDS
+910 NWSKVKSVMLKFDS
-924 KALPGRTS
+924 KALPGKTS

-987 TGQAKV
+987 IGQAKV

-1021 QDIIM
+1021 QDIM

-1052 NWAARPTI
+1052 NWAAGPTI

-1069 GYQNGTAAFDH
+1069 GYQNGTAAFDQT
-1080 AVAPDFDGDTLIYE
+1080 VAPDFDGDTLIYE

-1112 FVDQNGKPIYPDV
+1112 FVDQNGKQIYPDV

-1150 PGSDI
+1150 PGSNI
-1155 LPQYQVPKI
+1155 LPSYQVPKK

-1182 DPDSAITVTYKA
+1182 DADSAITVTYKA
-1194 NPQVI
+1194 NAQVI
-1199 KVNFIDDTT
+1199 KVNFIDDIT
-1208 GETLNSKPLYGVS
+1208 GKTLDSKSLDGVS
-1221 DADANYNTKADI
+1221 DADANYNTKVDI

-1239 HYVLVRDSSDGQDLI
+1239 HYVLVSDSSDGQDLI

-1262 QSYDVHFTHATNP
+1262 QSYDVHFTHDTNP

-1348 ATVKYGDPDS
+1348 ATVKYGD
-1358 AITVTYKANPQ
+1358 
-1369 VIKVNFIDDTTGET
+1369 
-1383 LNSKPLY
+1383 
-1390 GVSDADANYNTKA
+1390 
-1403 DINNYEKQHYVLV
+1403 
-1416 RDSSDGQDL
+1416 
-1425 IFDHDDQATQSY
+1425 
-1437 DVHFTHATNPDSRQD
+1437 
-1452 TVTRTITY
+1452 
-1460 TGAGNKTP
+1460 
-1468 SAVTQSV
+1468 
-1475 HFTQAGTKDLVT
+1475 
-1487 GKTKWNDV
+1487 
-1495 ADQNFAS
+1495 
-1502 VGTPEVAGYTPD
+1502 
-1514 KSQVAQ
+1514 
-1520 ATVKF
+1520 
-1525 GDKDTTVTVTYAAD
+1525 KDTTVTVTYAAD

-1574 TIPNSYDFSKYNFV
+1574 TIPNSYDFSKYNFF

-1595 PESTDQLAG
+1595 PESTDQLAS

-1686 SQKFAEIASPEIP
+1686 SQKFAEVASPEIP

-1710 VEVAHGDNDVVRM
+1710 VEVAHGDNDVVRT

-1758 DNPDVVRPHSDN
+1758 DNPDVVRPHSGN

>member
-1 MSERKNNYSIR
+1 MRERKNHYSIR

-44 SISQESEQTNA
+44 SISPESKQTNA

-63 ETITIKP
+63 ETITP
-70 ATTERQNADKS
+70 ATTEGQNTGKS
-81 HVAET
+81 HVVEA
-86 KLTAVSPS
+86 KVDDSPS

-151 SANFQA
+151 SADFQA

-169 GLSLGTTDVAVLA
+169 GLSLGKTDVAVLA

-217 DQNINPLASMTNTIT
+217 DKNINPLASMTNTIT

-310 EDQSLVLT
+310 KDQSLVLT

-379 STISGTIVNVTTKPS
+379 STISGTMVNVTTKPS

-490 SENTIYQDQDPDN
+490 SENTIYQDQDQDPDN

-517 ITPDPIGNT
+517 ITPDQFGNT

-535 KTRSLNVRIAQWNPD
+535 KIRSLNVRIAQWNPD

-592 VMMPMTTVIDRLVNK
+592 VMMPMTTVFDRLVNK
-607 VKEGTFTAVYPFLPN
+607 VNEGTFTAVYPFLPN

-641 VSANGHPMLKHPITY
+641 VSGYGHPMLKHPITY

-699 RFIKCDC
+699 RFVKIDC

-746 GNLNDPDHTVA
+746 GNLNEPDDHTVA

-764 QKEKIDTSKVVYNGS
+764 QKEKIDTSKAVYNGS

-817 GINPDQMKIY
+817 GVNPDQMKIY

-839 NAYQIINIPDSQD
+839 NAYQIINIPDSRD
-852 MVSQFTPT
+852 KVSQFTPT
-860 MSGQASLIDAVNG
+860 MSRQASLIDAVNG

-910 NWSEVKSVMLKFDS
+910 NWSKVKSVMLKFDS
-924 KALPGRTS
+924 KALPGKTS

-987 TGQAKV
+987 IGQAKV

-1021 QDIIM
+1021 QDIM

-1052 NWAARPTI
+1052 NWAAGPTI
-1060 QNSDAQYAA
+1060 QNSDAKYAA
-1069 GYQNGTAAFDH
+1069 GYQNGTAAFDQT
-1080 AVAPDFDGDTLIYE
+1080 VAPDFDGDTLIYE

-1112 FVDQNGKPIYPDV
+1112 FVDQNGKQIYPDF

-1155 LPQYQVPKI
+1155 LLPYPVPKI
-1164 DGYTPDKSQVAQA
+1164 PGYTPDKSQVEQA

-1182 DPDSAITVTYKA
+1182 DADSAITVTYKA
-1194 NPQVI
+1194 NAQVI
-1199 KVNFIDDTT
+1199 KVNFIDDIT
-1208 GETLNSKPLYGVS
+1208 GKTLDSKSLDGVS
-1221 DADANYNTKADI
+1221 DADANYNTKVDI

-1239 HYVLVRDSSDGQDLI
+1239 HYVLVSDSSDGQDLI

-1262 QSYDVHFTHATNP
+1262 QSYDVHFTHDTNP

-1336 AGYTPDKSQVAQ
+1336 SGYTPDKSQVAQ
-1348 ATVKYGDPDS
+1348 A
-1358 AITVTYKANPQ
+1358 A
-1369 VIKVNFIDDTTGET
+1369 
-1383 LNSKPLY
+1383 
-1390 GVSDADANYNTKA
+1390 
-1403 DINNYEKQHYVLV
+1403 
-1416 RDSSDGQDL
+1416 
-1425 IFDHDDQATQSY
+1425 
-1437 DVHFTHATNPDSRQD
+1437 
-1452 TVTRTITY
+1452 
-1460 TGAGNKTP
+1460 
-1468 SAVTQSV
+1468 
-1475 HFTQAGTKDLVT
+1475 
-1487 GKTKWNDV
+1487 
-1495 ADQNFAS
+1495 
-1502 VGTPEVAGYTPD
+1502 
-1514 KSQVAQ
+1514 
-1520 ATVKF
+1520 VKF
-1525 GDKDTTVTVTYAAD
+1525 GDKDTPVTVTYAAD

-1544 LRFYDDTAKKFIDAA
+1544 LHFYDDTAKKFIDAA

-1618 DKKDQVFV
+1618 DKNDQVFV

-1686 SQKFAEIASPEIP
+1686 SQKFAEVASPEIP

-1710 VEVAHGDNDVVRM
+1710 VEVAHGDNDVVRT

-1734 PTTPTDNPVTP
+1734 PTTPTDNPDTPTDIPDNPVTP

-1758 DNPDVVRPHSDN
+1758 DNLDVVRPHSDN

>member
-1 MSERKNNYSIR
+1 MRERKNHYSIR

-36 AETSNSNE
+36 AETSNSSE
-44 SISQESEQTNA
+44 SISQESKPEEKIQQDK
-55 NTSESAQD
+55 TSESAQD
-63 ETITIKP
+63 EP
-70 ATTERQNADKS
+70 SATRERQNADG
-81 HVAET
+81 
-86 KLTAVSPS
+86 PS

-151 SANFQA
+151 SADFQA

-169 GLSLGTTDVAVLA
+169 GLSLGKTDVAVLA

-217 DQNINPLASMTNTIT
+217 DKNINPLASMTNTIT

-282 TPLKDFNQVDL
+282 TPLKDFNQVNL

-310 EDQSLVLT
+310 EDRSLVLT

-415 IDWAATVNYLTE
+415 IDWAATVNYLKE

-459 TLSNQSTLDIT
+459 TLSNQSTVDIT

-490 SENTIYQDQDPDN
+490 SENTIYQDQDQDPDN

-517 ITPDPIGNT
+517 ITPDQFGNT

-535 KTRSLNVRIAQWNPD
+535 KIRSLNVRIAQWNPD

-592 VMMPMTTVIDRLVNK
+592 VMMPMTTVFDRLVNK

-641 VSANGHPMLKHPITY
+641 VSGYGHPMLKHPITY

-699 RFIKCDC
+699 RFVKIDC

-725 PDVQNSTKPT
+725 PDVQNSTKPS

-746 GNLNDPDHTVA
+746 GNLNEPDHTVA

-764 QKEKIDTSKVVYNGS
+764 QKEKIDTSKAVYNRSIGVYS
-779 KAGYPG
+779 G

-808 STLATQDVH
+808 STSATQDVH
-817 GINPDQMKIY
+817 GVNPDQMKIY

-839 NAYQIINIPDSQD
+839 NAYQIINIPDRQD
-852 MVSQFTPT
+852 KVSQFTPT

-910 NWSEVKSVMLKFDS
+910 NWSKVKSVMLKFDS
-924 KALPGRTS
+924 KALPGKTS

-1021 QDIIM
+1021 QDIM

-1052 NWAARPTI
+1052 NWAAGPTI

-1069 GYQNGTAAFDH
+1069 GYQNGTAAFDQT
-1080 AVAPDFDGDTLIYE
+1080 VAPDFDGDTLIYE

-1112 FVDQNGKPIYPDV
+1112 FVDQNGKQIYPDV

-1155 LPQYQVPKI
+1155 LPQYQVLKK
-1164 DGYTPDKSQVAQA
+1164 DGYTPDKSQVAKA
-1177 TVKYG
+1177 TVKFG

-1194 NPQVI
+1194 NSQVI

-1208 GETLNSKPLYGVS
+1208 GETLDSKSLDGVS
-1221 DADANYNTKADI
+1221 DADANYNTKVDI

-1239 HYVLVRDSSDGQDLI
+1239 HYVLVSDSSDGKDLI

-1262 QSYDVHFTHATNP
+1262 QSYDVHFTHDTNP

-1336 AGYTPDKSQVAQ
+1336 SGYTPDKSQVAQ
-1348 ATVKYGDPDS
+1348 A
-1358 AITVTYKANPQ
+1358 A
-1369 VIKVNFIDDTTGET
+1369 
-1383 LNSKPLY
+1383 
-1390 GVSDADANYNTKA
+1390 
-1403 DINNYEKQHYVLV
+1403 
-1416 RDSSDGQDL
+1416 
-1425 IFDHDDQATQSY
+1425 
-1437 DVHFTHATNPDSRQD
+1437 
-1452 TVTRTITY
+1452 
-1460 TGAGNKTP
+1460 
-1468 SAVTQSV
+1468 
-1475 HFTQAGTKDLVT
+1475 
-1487 GKTKWNDV
+1487 
-1495 ADQNFAS
+1495 
-1502 VGTPEVAGYTPD
+1502 
-1514 KSQVAQ
+1514 
-1520 ATVKF
+1520 VKF

-1544 LRFYDDTAKKFIDAA
+1544 LHFYDDTAKKFIDAA

-1618 DKKDQVFV
+1618 DKNDQVFV

-1667 TKTGTKDLVTGEE
+1667 TKIGTKDLVTGEE

-1686 SQKFAEIASPEIP
+1686 SQKFAEVASPEIP

-1710 VEVAHGDNDVVRM
+1710 VEVAHGDNDVVRT

-1745 KAPEEPQQPATPD
+1745 TDIPDNPVTPKAPEEPQQPATPD
-1758 DNPDVVRPHSDN
+1758 DNLDVVRPHSDN

-1841 EKKAETLPQ
+1841 ENKAETLPQ

>member
-1 MSERKNNYSIR
+1 MRESKNHYSIR

-36 AETSNSNE
+36 AETSNSSE
-44 SISQESEQTNA
+44 SISQESKPEEKIQQDK
-55 NTSESAQD
+55 TSESAQD
-63 ETITIKP
+63 EP
-70 ATTERQNADKS
+70 SATRERQNADG
-81 HVAET
+81 
-86 KLTAVSPS
+86 PS

-151 SANFQA
+151 SADFQA

-169 GLSLGTTDVAVLA
+169 GLSLGKTDVAVLA

-217 DQNINPLASMTNTIT
+217 DKNINPLASMTNTIT

-282 TPLKDFNQVDL
+282 TPLKDFNQVNL

-310 EDQSLVLT
+310 EDRSLVLT

-438 DTSGVMVVD
+438 DTRGVIVVD

-459 TLSNQSTLDIT
+459 TLSNQSTVDIT

-517 ITPDPIGNT
+517 ITPDQFGNT
-526 LTFHVTPNK
+526 LTFHVTSNK
-535 KTRSLNVRIAQWNPD
+535 KIRSLNVRIAQWNPD

-565 YANGQPVLVGDLLTT
+565 YANGKPVLVGDLLTT

-641 VSANGHPMLKHPITY
+641 VSGYGHPMLKHPITY

-699 RFIKCDC
+699 RFVKIDC

-725 PDVQNSTKPT
+725 PDVQNSTKPS

-746 GNLNDPDHTVA
+746 GKLNEPDHTVA

-779 KAGYPG
+779 KASKAWYPG

-827 GSIINATNNQVA
+827 GSIINATNNQIA

-852 MVSQFTPT
+852 KVSQFTPT

-910 NWSEVKSVMLKFDS
+910 NWSKVKSVMLKFDS
-924 KALPGRTS
+924 KALPGKTS

-974 ILPGKPASAKLTV
+974 ILPGEPASAKLTV
-987 TGQAKV
+987 IGQAKV

-1011 PDQAKTYHEG
+1011 PDQAKTYPEG
-1021 QDIIM
+1021 QDIM

-1052 NWAARPTI
+1052 NWAAGPTI

-1069 GYQNGTAAFDH
+1069 GYQNGTAAFDQT
-1080 AVAPDFDGDTLIYE
+1080 VAPDFDGDTLIYE

-1112 FVDQNGKPIYPDV
+1112 FVDQNGKQIYPDV

-1155 LPQYQVPKI
+1155 LPQYQVLKK
-1164 DGYTPDKSQVAQA
+1164 DGYTPDKSQVAKA
-1177 TVKYG
+1177 TVKFG

-1194 NPQVI
+1194 NSQVI

-1208 GETLNSKPLYGVS
+1208 GETLDSKSLDGVS
-1221 DADANYNTKADI
+1221 DADANYNTKVDI

-1239 HYVLVRDSSDGQDLI
+1239 HYVLVSDSSDGKDLI

-1262 QSYDVHFTHATNP
+1262 QSYDVHFTHDTNP

-1336 AGYTPDKSQVAQ
+1336 SGYTPDKSQVAQ
-1348 ATVKYGDPDS
+1348 A
-1358 AITVTYKANPQ
+1358 A
-1369 VIKVNFIDDTTGET
+1369 
-1383 LNSKPLY
+1383 
-1390 GVSDADANYNTKA
+1390 
-1403 DINNYEKQHYVLV
+1403 
-1416 RDSSDGQDL
+1416 
-1425 IFDHDDQATQSY
+1425 
-1437 DVHFTHATNPDSRQD
+1437 
-1452 TVTRTITY
+1452 
-1460 TGAGNKTP
+1460 
-1468 SAVTQSV
+1468 
-1475 HFTQAGTKDLVT
+1475 
-1487 GKTKWNDV
+1487 
-1495 ADQNFAS
+1495 
-1502 VGTPEVAGYTPD
+1502 
-1514 KSQVAQ
+1514 
-1520 ATVKF
+1520 VKF

-1544 LRFYDDTAKKFIDAA
+1544 LHFYDDTAKKFIDAA

-1618 DKKDQVFV
+1618 DKNDQVFV

-1667 TKTGTKDLVTGEE
+1667 TKIGTKDLVTGEE

-1686 SQKFAEIASPEIP
+1686 SQKFAEVASPEIP

-1710 VEVAHGDNDVVRM
+1710 VEVAHGDNDVVRT

-1745 KAPEEPQQPATPD
+1745 TDIPDNPVTPKAPEEPQQPATPD
-1758 DNPDVVRPHSDN
+1758 DNLDVVRPHSDN